1 MEIKRNNQLLKK
13 ILAIFLTILMIAT
26 TIPLNVFAASSNM
39 NLGEKDNNATI
50 SVKKETH
57 YGHELHTT
65 TVGGETYPLFC
76 IEYGKTS
83 PSSSSLGTKGKPSDS
98 KVLSAAQWIFAGYY
112 MEHGNDIDWLDM
124 AYCQKKVWAVMGSNT
139 SWSFSD
145 TGYNNWI
152 KQAEQNMKNIEKKPS
167 FNGTNVGTIKAG
179 EKLTI
184 TDTNGV
190 LKDYPEFTNKDTSG
204 VTISHSNNSNNIV
217 ITVDKTCTNTNFS
230 IPQNKYR
237 KTMTGN
243 GNDCLLYNP
252 KEGGTQKLL
261 YSAYYDPVGFDIHG
275 NVQPL
280 GNLQLKKTS
289 EDGKVSGINFTVTG
303 PNGFNRTI
311 ATDGNGEWKIE
322 GINPGTYTVTEESIN
337 KYVPQNSQTV
347 TVEGG
352 NKTATVTFSNV
363 LKRGSLSVIK
373 DCEDNLKSGLQFHLT
388 GTSLSGIPVDEYA
401 TTDSNGVATF
411 SNILIGSN
419 YTIQEVNTPIKYVV
433 PANQT
438 GDIEWNSVTNKYF
451 TNKLKKFRVSVNKQ
465 DIEKTHSQ
473 GDAKLGGAIYGLYHG
488 DTLVAQYTTQ
498 NDGTFTTDYFVCDTN
513 WTLKEIQPSEGYL
526 LDKTVYQVG
535 ADPQLYTVEY
545 NWTSNTVKEQVKK
558 GKVSIIKHTDDGSTK
573 IETPEKGAEF
583 QLYLKSSGSFVNADP
598 DERDTIICDEDG
610 FASSKLLPYG
620 VYTVHQTKGWDGREK
635 ITDFDVFI
643 QSDNVT
649 YKFLINNANFSSY
662 LKVVKLD
669 KETNKQI
676 PYAGA
681 AFEIYDADGH
691 RISMKYTYPQVTTIH
706 TFYTNSE
713 GYLITPEKLEY
724 GDYKLVEVQAPY
736 GYVLDS
742 TPIAFSINQENSST
756 DTGVTVVKVKAKD
769 IAQKGVIEITKTG
782 EVFSSVNSSM
792 NEKLNLNTYMP
803 IYEKGNLKDAVYEIY
818 AAEDITTTDGTVR
831 AEKGELVDTITTG
844 DKGIAKSKE
853 LYLGKYTIIEKT
865 APLKF
870 VLNKDKHNVELTY
883 AGQNIKVTSTALSVY
898 NERQKVSVS
907 LSKTMEQDEIYGI
920 GNNNE
925 IKSVQFGIFA
935 DEDVK
940 AADGTIIPKD
950 SLVTFANCD
959 ENGKITFDCDLPIGY
974 KWYAK
979 EIATDEHYIL
989 SNKHYQFN
997 TNYAGQDTKV
1007 IKINVSGNEKI
1018 NNTLK
1023 RGKVEGIK
1031 INKDND
1037 KLEGAIIGIFKVGTT
1052 EFSEKNAIATTKTDK
1067 DGAFSFSNIPYGEWI
1082 VKEVVAPTGYVVDA
1096 TQHHIHI
1103 SDDGVVINITMT
1115 DKQVQISKTDITG
1128 EKEVVG
1134 AELTITDESGNVVD
1148 SWTSTDTVH
1157 YANGLVEGQKYTLT
1171 EKTAPL
1177 GYAVAT
1183 SVEFVVSTDKVTQQV
1198 TMVDKQVLIS
1208 KTDVTSGQEL
1218 AGAELTITDERG
1230 NVIDSWTSTDT
1241 AHYANGL
1248 VEGQKYT
1255 LTEKTAPYGYEVANS
1270 IVFVVTN
1277 DKATQTVV
1285 MNDSPI
1291 LSSVLVNKVD
1301 SITGENIISKKF
1313 EFTLYSDVECK
1324 NEIVTVNA
1332 NTDDGT
1338 ALFSDL
1344 RYGTYYIKETKA
1356 PKGYMLSDEV
1366 VKIEINDKGVFANGE
1381 KLTEEN
1387 DVYSIVYQNSLL
1399 PSVFT
1404 GDTKSILMY
1413 LTMAAI
1419 AVVFIAI
1426 MIIIKKKYKG

>member
-1 MEIKRNNQLLKK
+1 MLNSTKIKIKK
-13 ILAIFLTILMIAT
+13 VFTILLSFIMIICSMPIIT
-26 TIPLNVFAASSNM
+26 NAA
-39 NLGEKDNNATI
+39 EIT
-50 SVKKETH
+50 KENSKEITVSKWTA
-57 YGHELHTT
+57 YGHEIHKGKNADGNTF
-65 TVGGETYPLFC
+65 PLFC
-76 IEYGKTS
+76 IEHGTTS
-83 PSSSSLGTKGKPSDS
+83 PSSSYAYGTRKMMSEKAQT
-98 KVLSAAQWIFAGYY
+98 AAKWVYAGY
-112 MEHGNDIDWLDM
+112 MSEHGNSINDLDM
-124 AYCQKKVWAVMGSNT
+124 AYCQKKVWEIMGSST
-139 SWSFSD
+139 SWTFSD
-145 TGYNNWI
+145 TGYKAWC
-152 KQAEQNMKNIEKKPS
+152 KKAEEKMNALNVKPS
-167 FNGTNVGTIKAG
+167 FDGSNVGTIKAG
-179 EKLTI
+179 ESKVLSDTNKVLNEYPAFDYSTCNGKVHIVHSKNKNELTI
-184 TDTNGV
+184 
-190 LKDYPEFTNKDTSG
+190 S
-204 VTISHSNNSNNIV
+204 
-217 ITVDKTCTNTNFS
+217 VDKTCTNTSFKLPVN
-230 IPQNKYR
+230 NYYKNG
-237 KTMTGN
+237 TG
-243 GNDCLLYNP
+243 DDEDAILYYPYGSANY
-252 KEGGTQKLL
+252 QKLI
-261 YSAYYDPVGFDIHG
+261 YSNYYDPVSMALDG
-275 NVQPL
+275 NIQL
-280 GNLQLKKTS
+280 IGNLQLKKTS
-289 EDGKVSGINFTVTG
+289 EDGQVGGINFTVTG
-303 PNGFNRTI
+303 ANGFNRTI
-311 ATDGNGEWKIE
+311 ATDSNGEWKIE

-363 LKRGSLSVIK
+363 LK
-373 DCEDNLKSGLQFHLT
+373 
-388 GTSLSGIPVDEYA
+388 
-401 TTDSNGVATF
+401 
-411 SNILIGSN
+411 
-419 YTIQEVNTPIKYVV
+419 
-433 PANQT
+433 
-438 GDIEWNSVTNKYF
+438 
-451 TNKLKKFRVSVNKQ
+451 KFRVSVNKQ
-465 DIEKTHSQ
+465 DIEKTHPQ

-513 WTLKEIQPSEGYL
+513 WNLKEIQPSEGYL
-526 LDKTVYQVG
+526 LDETVYQVG

-742 TPIAFSINQENSST
+742 TPIAFSINQESSST

-769 IAQKGVIEITKTG
+769 IAQKGIIEITKTG
-782 EVFSSVNSSM
+782 EVFSSVNSST
-792 NEKLNLNTYMP
+792 NEKLNFNTYMP
-803 IYEKGNLKDAVYEIY
+803 IYENGNLKDAVYEIY
-818 AAEDITTTDGTVR
+818 AAEDITTPDGTVR
-831 AEKGELVDTITTG
+831 AENGELVDTITTG

-853 LYLGKYTIIEKT
+853 LYLGKYTIVEKT

-907 LSKTMEQDEIYGI
+907 LNKAMEQDETYGI
-920 GNNNE
+920 GNNKE
-925 IKSVQFGIFA
+925 ITSVQFGIFA
-935 DEDVK
+935 DEGVK
-940 AADGTIIPKD
+940 AADGTSIPKD

-959 ENGKITFDCDLPIGY
+959 ENGKLTFDCDLPIGY

-997 TNYAGQDTKV
+997 TDYAGQNTKV
-1007 IKINVSGNEKI
+1007 IAIDVNGNEKI
-1018 NNTLK
+1018 ENTLK
-1023 RGKVEGIK
+1023 RGKVEGVK
-1031 INKDND
+1031 TNKDND
-1037 KLEGAIIGIFKVGTT
+1037 KLEGATIGIFKIDTT
-1052 EFSEKNAIATTKTDK
+1052 EFTEKTAIVTTKTDK
-1067 DGAFSFSNIPYGEWI
+1067 DGTFSFNNIPYGEWV
-1082 VKEVVAPTGYVVDA
+1082 VKEIAAPAGYAVDA
-1096 TQHHIHI
+1096 TQHHIYI
-1103 SDDGVVINITMT
+1103 SDDGVVINVTMV

-1134 AELTITDESGNVVD
+1134 AELIITDES
-1148 SWTSTDTVH
+1148 
-1157 YANGLVEGQKYTLT
+1157 
-1171 EKTAPL
+1171 
-1177 GYAVAT
+1177 
-1183 SVEFVVSTDKVTQQV
+1183 
-1198 TMVDKQVLIS
+1198 
-1208 KTDVTSGQEL
+1208 
-1218 AGAELTITDERG
+1218 G

-1248 VEGQKYT
+1248 VEGHKYT
-1255 LTEKTAPYGYEVANS
+1255 LTEKTAPYGYEIANS
-1270 IVFVVTN
+1270 IVFVVTS
-1277 DKATQTVV
+1277 DKAIQKVV

-1301 SITGENIISKKF
+1301 SVTGENIISRKF
-1313 EFTLYSDVECK
+1313 EFTLYSDPECK
-1324 NEIVTVNA
+1324 NEIITVNA

-1356 PKGYMLSDEV
+1356 PKGYMLSNEV
-1366 VKIEINDKGVFANGE
+1366 VKIEINDKGVFANGKE
-1381 KLTEEN
+1381 LTEEN
-1387 DVYSIVYQNSLL
+1387 EVYSIVYQNSLL

-1404 GDTKSILMY
+1404 GDSKSVLMY

>member
-1 MEIKRNNQLLKK
+1 MVMKKSNQLKKK
-13 ILAIFLTILMIAT
+13 ILAIFLTVLMIAT
-26 TIPLNVFAASSNM
+26 TIPLNVFAASNM
-39 NLGEKDNNATI
+39 NLGEKDNNSTI
-50 SVKKETH
+50 DVKKETH
-57 YGHELHTT
+57 YGHELHYTP
-65 TVGGETYPLFC
+65 VGGTNYPLFC

-83 PSSSSLGTKGKPSDS
+83 PSKSSLGSKGKPSDS
-98 KVLSAAQWIFAGYY
+98 KVLSAAKWIFAGYY

-152 KQAEQNMKNIEKKPS
+152 KQAEQNMKNIEKYPS
-167 FNGTNVGTIKAG
+167 FNGDTNETIKAG
-179 EKLTI
+179 DSKTY

-190 LKDYPEFTNKDTSG
+190 FKDYPAFTKNDNG
-204 VTISHSNNSNNIV
+204 VKIVHTENSNDITITIS
-217 ITVDKTCTNTNFS
+217 KTCTKSTFRINS
-230 IPQNKYR
+230 DEYHKQL
-237 KTMTGN
+237 TGN
-243 GNDCLLYNP
+243 ENDCLLYNP

-261 YSAYYDPVGFDIHG
+261 YSAYYDPISFTITGKI
-275 NVQPL
+275 QPI

-289 EDGKVSGINFTVTG
+289 EDGQVSGINFTVTG
-303 PNGFNRTI
+303 ANGFNRTI
-311 ATDGNGEWKIE
+311 ATDSNGEWKIE

-352 NKTATVTFSNV
+352 NKTATVTFS
-363 LKRGSLSVIK
+363 
-373 DCEDNLKSGLQFHLT
+373 
-388 GTSLSGIPVDEYA
+388 
-401 TTDSNGVATF
+401 
-411 SNILIGSN
+411 
-419 YTIQEVNTPIKYVV
+419 
-433 PANQT
+433 
-438 GDIEWNSVTNKYF
+438 
-451 TNKLKKFRVSVNKQ
+451 NKLKKFRVSVNKQ

-498 NDGTFTTDYFVCDTN
+498 NDGTFNTDYFVCDTN

-526 LDKTVYQVG
+526 LDETVYPVG

-681 AFEIYDADGH
+681 AFEIYDANGH

-883 AGQNIKVTSTALSVY
+883 AGQNVKVTSTALSVY

-925 IKSVQFGIFA
+925 IKSVQFGVFA

-950 SLVTFANCD
+950 SLVTFVNCD

-997 TNYAGQDTKV
+997 TNYSGQETKV
-1007 IKINVSGNEKI
+1007 IKIDISGNEKI

-1031 INKDND
+1031 INKNND

-1052 EFSEKNAIATTKTDK
+1052 EFSEKNAIVTTKTDK

-1218 AGAELTITDERG
+1218 AGAELTITDESG

-1277 DKATQTVV
+1277 DKAIQTVV

-1301 SITGENIISKKF
+1301 SVTGENIISRKF
-1313 EFTLYSDVECK
+1313 EFTLYSDPECK
-1324 NEIVTVNA
+1324 NEIITVNA

-1404 GDTKSILMY
+1404 GDSKSVLMY

>member
-1 MEIKRNNQLLKK
+1 MEIKRNNQLFKK

-217 ITVDKTCTNTNFS
+217 ITVDKTCTNTHFF
-230 IPQNKYR
+230 IPQKKYR

-261 YSAYYDPVGFDIHG
+261 YSAYYDPVGFYMDG
-275 NVQPL
+275 NVQPI

-289 EDGKVSGINFTVTG
+289 EDGQVGGINFTVTG
-303 PNGFNRTI
+303 ANGFNRTI
-311 ATDGNGEWKIE
+311 ATDSNGEWKIE

-363 LKRGSLSVIK
+363 LK
-373 DCEDNLKSGLQFHLT
+373 
-388 GTSLSGIPVDEYA
+388 
-401 TTDSNGVATF
+401 
-411 SNILIGSN
+411 
-419 YTIQEVNTPIKYVV
+419 
-433 PANQT
+433 
-438 GDIEWNSVTNKYF
+438 
-451 TNKLKKFRVSVNKQ
+451 KFRVSVNKQ
-465 DIEKTHSQ
+465 DIEKTHPQ

-526 LDKTVYQVG
+526 LDETVYPVG

-1037 KLEGAIIGIFKVGTT
+1037 KLEGAIIGIFKVGAT

-1103 SDDGVVINITMT
+1103 SDDGVVINIIMT

-1313 EFTLYSDVECK
+1313 EFTLYSDAECK

-1344 RYGTYYIKETKA
+1344 IYGTYYIKETKA

>member
-1 MEIKRNNQLLKK
+1 MVMKKSNQLKKK
-13 ILAIFLTILMIAT
+13 ILAIFLTVLMIAT
-26 TIPLNVFAASSNM
+26 TIPLNVFAASNM
-39 NLGEKDNNATI
+39 NLGEKDNNSTI
-50 SVKKETH
+50 DVKKETH
-57 YGHELHTT
+57 YGHELHYTP
-65 TVGGETYPLFC
+65 VGGTNYPLFC

-83 PSSSSLGTKGKPSDS
+83 PSKSSLGSKGKPSDS
-98 KVLSAAQWIFAGYY
+98 KVLSAAKWIFAGYY

-152 KQAEQNMKNIEKKPS
+152 KQAEQNMKNIEKYPS
-167 FNGTNVGTIKAG
+167 FNGDTNETIKAG
-179 EKLTI
+179 DSKTY

-190 LKDYPEFTNKDTSG
+190 FKDYPAFTKNDNG
-204 VTISHSNNSNNIV
+204 VKIVHTENSNDITITIS
-217 ITVDKTCTNTNFS
+217 KTCTKSTFRINS
-230 IPQNKYR
+230 GEYHKQL
-237 KTMTGN
+237 TGN
-243 GNDCLLYNP
+243 ENDCLLYNP

-261 YSAYYDPVGFDIHG
+261 YSAYYDPISFTITGKI
-275 NVQPL
+275 QPI

-289 EDGKVSGINFTVTG
+289 EDGQVSGINFTVTG
-303 PNGFNRTI
+303 ANGFNRTI
-311 ATDGNGEWKIE
+311 ATDSNGEWKIE

-352 NKTATVTFSNV
+352 NKTATVTFS
-363 LKRGSLSVIK
+363 
-373 DCEDNLKSGLQFHLT
+373 
-388 GTSLSGIPVDEYA
+388 
-401 TTDSNGVATF
+401 
-411 SNILIGSN
+411 
-419 YTIQEVNTPIKYVV
+419 
-433 PANQT
+433 
-438 GDIEWNSVTNKYF
+438 
-451 TNKLKKFRVSVNKQ
+451 NKLKKFRVSVNKQ

-498 NDGTFTTDYFVCDTN
+498 NDGTFNTDYFVCDTN

-526 LDKTVYQVG
+526 LDETVYPVG

-620 VYTVHQTKGWDGREK
+620 VYTVHQTKGWDGIEK

-681 AFEIYDADGH
+681 AFEIYDANGH

-883 AGQNIKVTSTALSVY
+883 AGQNVKVTSTALSVY

-925 IKSVQFGIFA
+925 IKSVQFGVFA

-950 SLVTFANCD
+950 SLVTFVNCD

-997 TNYAGQDTKV
+997 TNYSGQETKV
-1007 IKINVSGNEKI
+1007 IKIDISGNEKI

-1031 INKDND
+1031 INKNND

-1052 EFSEKNAIATTKTDK
+1052 EFSEKNAIVTTKTDK

-1218 AGAELTITDERG
+1218 AGAELTITDESG

-1277 DKATQTVV
+1277 DKAIQTVV

-1301 SITGENIISKKF
+1301 SVTGENIISRKF
-1313 EFTLYSDVECK
+1313 EFTLYSDPECK
-1324 NEIVTVNA
+1324 NEIITVNA

-1404 GDTKSILMY
+1404 GDSKSVLMY

>member
-1 MEIKRNNQLLKK
+1 MLNSTKIKIKK
-13 ILAIFLTILMIAT
+13 VFTILLSFIMIICSMPIIT
-26 TIPLNVFAASSNM
+26 NAA
-39 NLGEKDNNATI
+39 EIT
-50 SVKKETH
+50 KENSKEITVSKWTA
-57 YGHELHTT
+57 YGHEIHKGKNADGNTF
-65 TVGGETYPLFC
+65 PLFC
-76 IEYGKTS
+76 IEHGTTS
-83 PSSSSLGTKGKPSDS
+83 PSSSYAYGTRKMMSEKAQT
-98 KVLSAAQWIFAGYY
+98 AAKWVYAGY
-112 MEHGNDIDWLDM
+112 MSEHGNSINDLDM
-124 AYCQKKVWAVMGSNT
+124 AYCQKKVWEIMGSST
-139 SWSFSD
+139 SWTFSD
-145 TGYNNWI
+145 TGYKAWC
-152 KQAEQNMKNIEKKPS
+152 KKAEEKMNALNVKPS
-167 FNGTNVGTIKAG
+167 FDGSNVGTIKAG
-179 EKLTI
+179 ESKVLSDTNKVLNEYPAFDYSTCNGKVHIVHSKNKNELTI
-184 TDTNGV
+184 
-190 LKDYPEFTNKDTSG
+190 S
-204 VTISHSNNSNNIV
+204 
-217 ITVDKTCTNTNFS
+217 VDKTCTNTSFKLPVN
-230 IPQNKYR
+230 NYYKNG
-237 KTMTGN
+237 TG
-243 GNDCLLYNP
+243 DDEDAILYYPYGSANY
-252 KEGGTQKLL
+252 QKLI
-261 YSAYYDPVGFDIHG
+261 YSNYYDPVSMALDG
-275 NVQPL
+275 NIQL
-280 GNLQLKKTS
+280 IGNLQLKKTS
-289 EDGKVSGINFTVTG
+289 EDGQVGGINFTVTG
-303 PNGFNRTI
+303 ANGFNRTI
-311 ATDGNGEWKIE
+311 ATDSNGEWKIE

-363 LKRGSLSVIK
+363 LK
-373 DCEDNLKSGLQFHLT
+373 
-388 GTSLSGIPVDEYA
+388 
-401 TTDSNGVATF
+401 
-411 SNILIGSN
+411 
-419 YTIQEVNTPIKYVV
+419 
-433 PANQT
+433 
-438 GDIEWNSVTNKYF
+438 
-451 TNKLKKFRVSVNKQ
+451 KFRVSVNKQ
-465 DIEKTHSQ
+465 DIEKTHPQ

-513 WTLKEIQPSEGYL
+513 WNLKEIQPSEGYL
-526 LDKTVYQVG
+526 LDETVYQVG

-742 TPIAFSINQENSST
+742 TPIAFSINQESSST

-769 IAQKGVIEITKTG
+769 IAQKGIIEITKTG
-782 EVFSSVNSSM
+782 EVFSSVNSST
-792 NEKLNLNTYMP
+792 NEKLNFNTYMP
-803 IYEKGNLKDAVYEIY
+803 IYENGNLKDAVYEIY
-818 AAEDITTTDGTVR
+818 AAEDITTPDGTVR
-831 AEKGELVDTITTG
+831 AENGELVDTITTG

-853 LYLGKYTIIEKT
+853 LYLGKYTIVEKT

-907 LSKTMEQDEIYGI
+907 LNKAMEQDETYGI
-920 GNNNE
+920 GNNKE
-925 IKSVQFGIFA
+925 ITSVQFGIFA
-935 DEDVK
+935 DEGVK
-940 AADGTIIPKD
+940 AADGTSIPKD

-959 ENGKITFDCDLPIGY
+959 ENGKLTFDCDLPIGY

-997 TNYAGQDTKV
+997 TDYAGQNTKV
-1007 IKINVSGNEKI
+1007 IAIDVNGNEKI
-1018 NNTLK
+1018 ENTLK
-1023 RGKVEGIK
+1023 RGKVEGVK
-1031 INKDND
+1031 TNKDND
-1037 KLEGAIIGIFKVGTT
+1037 KLEGATIGIFKIDTT
-1052 EFSEKNAIATTKTDK
+1052 EFTEKTAIVTTKTDK
-1067 DGAFSFSNIPYGEWI
+1067 DGAFSFNNIPYGEWV
-1082 VKEVVAPTGYVVDA
+1082 VKEIAAPAGYAVDA
-1096 TQHHIHI
+1096 TQHHIYI
-1103 SDDGVVINITMT
+1103 SDDGVVINVTMV

-1134 AELTITDESGNVVD
+1134 AELTITDESGNV
-1148 SWTSTDTVH
+1148 
-1157 YANGLVEGQKYTLT
+1157 
-1171 EKTAPL
+1171 
-1177 GYAVAT
+1177 
-1183 SVEFVVSTDKVTQQV
+1183 
-1198 TMVDKQVLIS
+1198 
-1208 KTDVTSGQEL
+1208 
-1218 AGAELTITDERG
+1218 
-1230 NVIDSWTSTDT
+1230 IDSWTSTDT

-1248 VEGQKYT
+1248 IEGHKYT
-1255 LTEKTAPYGYEVANS
+1255 LTEKTAPYGYEIANS
-1270 IVFVVTN
+1270 IVFVVTS
-1277 DKATQTVV
+1277 DKAIQKVV

-1301 SITGENIISKKF
+1301 SVTGENIISRKF
-1313 EFTLYSDVECK
+1313 EFTLYSDPECK
-1324 NEIVTVNA
+1324 NEIITVNA

-1356 PKGYMLSDEV
+1356 PKGYMLSNEV
-1366 VKIEINDKGVFANGE
+1366 VKIEINDKGVFANGKE
-1381 KLTEEN
+1381 LTEEN
-1387 DVYSIVYQNSLL
+1387 EVYSIVYQNSLL

-1404 GDTKSILMY
+1404 GDSKSVLMY

>member
-1 MEIKRNNQLLKK
+1 MEIKRNNQLFKK

-217 ITVDKTCTNTNFS
+217 ITVDKTCTNTHFV

-237 KTMTGN
+237 KTITGN

-261 YSAYYDPVGFDIHG
+261 YSAYYDPVGFYMDG
-275 NVQPL
+275 NVQPI

-289 EDGKVSGINFTVTG
+289 EDGQVGGINFTVTG
-303 PNGFNRTI
+303 ANGFNRTI
-311 ATDGNGEWKIE
+311 ATDSNGEWKIE

-363 LKRGSLSVIK
+363 LK
-373 DCEDNLKSGLQFHLT
+373 
-388 GTSLSGIPVDEYA
+388 
-401 TTDSNGVATF
+401 
-411 SNILIGSN
+411 
-419 YTIQEVNTPIKYVV
+419 
-433 PANQT
+433 
-438 GDIEWNSVTNKYF
+438 
-451 TNKLKKFRVSVNKQ
+451 KFRVSVNKQ
-465 DIEKTHSQ
+465 DIEKTHPQ

-526 LDKTVYQVG
+526 LDKTVYPVG

-598 DERDTIICDEDG
+598 DERDTIICDVDG

-1082 VKEVVAPTGYVVDA
+1082 VKEVVAPTGYAVDA

-1103 SDDGVVINITMT
+1103 SDDGVVINIIMT

-1313 EFTLYSDVECK
+1313 EFTLYSDAECK

-1344 RYGTYYIKETKA
+1344 IYGTYYIKETKA

>member
-1 MEIKRNNQLLKK
+1 MFNSSKIKIKK
-13 ILAIFLTILMIAT
+13 IFAILLSFIMIICSMPIIT
-26 TIPLNVFAASSNM
+26 NAA
-39 NLGEKDNNATI
+39 EIT
-50 SVKKETH
+50 KENSKEITVSKWMA
-57 YGHELHTT
+57 YGHEIHKGKNADGNTI
-65 TVGGETYPLFC
+65 PLFC
-76 IEYGKTS
+76 IEYGTTS
-83 PSSSSLGTKGKPSDS
+83 PSSSYAYGTRKMM
-98 KVLSAAQWIFAGYY
+98 SAKAQTAAKWVYAGY
-112 MEHGNDIDWLDM
+112 MSEHGNSINDLDM
-124 AYCQKKVWAVMGSNT
+124 AYCQKKVWEIMGSST
-139 SWSFSD
+139 SWTFSD
-145 TGYNNWI
+145 AGYKAWC
-152 KQAEQNMKNIEKKPS
+152 KKAEDKMNSLNVKPS
-167 FNGTNVGTIKAG
+167 FDGNNIGTIKAG
-179 EKLTI
+179 ESKIVSDSNKVLSDYPAFDYSTCNGNVHIIHSKNKNELTI
-184 TDTNGV
+184 SV
-190 LKDYPEFTNKDTSG
+190 NK
-204 VTISHSNNSNNIV
+204 N
-217 ITVDKTCTNTNFS
+217 CTNSSFYLPSTQYVKNG
-230 IPQNKYR
+230 
-237 KTMTGN
+237 TG
-243 GNDCLLYNP
+243 DDEDAILYYP
-252 KEGGTQKLL
+252 YGSQSYQKLI
-261 YSAYYDPVGFDIHG
+261 YSNYYDPVYMSLEG
-275 NVQPL
+275 NIQPI

-337 KYVPQNSQTV
+337 KYVPQNPQAV

-352 NKTATVTFSNV
+352 NKTATVTFS
-363 LKRGSLSVIK
+363 
-373 DCEDNLKSGLQFHLT
+373 
-388 GTSLSGIPVDEYA
+388 
-401 TTDSNGVATF
+401 
-411 SNILIGSN
+411 
-419 YTIQEVNTPIKYVV
+419 
-433 PANQT
+433 
-438 GDIEWNSVTNKYF
+438 
-451 TNKLKKFRVSVNKQ
+451 NKLKKFRVSVNKQ

-526 LDKTVYQVG
+526 LDETVYPVG

-691 RISMKYTYPQVTTIH
+691 RISMKYTYPQITTIH

-959 ENGKITFDCDLPIGY
+959 ENGKIAFDCDLPIGY

-1037 KLEGAIIGIFKVGTT
+1037 KLEGAIIGIFKVSTT

-1082 VKEVVAPTGYVVDA
+1082 VKEVAAPTGYVVDA

-1148 SWTSTDTVH
+1148 SWTSTDTAH

-1183 SVEFVVSTDKVTQQV
+1183 SVEFEVTADKVTQQV
-1198 TMVDKQVLIS
+1198 TMTDKQVMIS
-1208 KTDVTSGQEL
+1208 KIDITSGQEL
-1218 AGAELTITDERG
+1218 AGAELVITNKDG
-1230 NVIDSWTSTDT
+1230 NIVDSWTSTDT

-1248 VEGQKYT
+1248 VEGQEYT
-1255 LTEKTAPYGYEVANS
+1255 LIEKTAPYGYEIAHS
-1270 IVFVVTN
+1270 ITFTVSS
-1277 DKATQTVV
+1277 DKSVQTVV

-1313 EFTLYSDVECK
+1313 EFTLYSDAECK

-1344 RYGTYYIKETKA
+1344 IYGTYYIKETKA

>member
-1 MEIKRNNQLLKK
+1 MVMKKSNQLKKK
-13 ILAIFLTILMIAT
+13 ILAIFLTVLMIAT
-26 TIPLNVFAASSNM
+26 TIPLNVFAASNM
-39 NLGEKDNNATI
+39 NLGEKDNNSTI
-50 SVKKETH
+50 DVKKETH
-57 YGHELHTT
+57 YGHELHYTP
-65 TVGGETYPLFC
+65 VGGTNYPLFC

-83 PSSSSLGTKGKPSDS
+83 PSKSSLGSKGKPSDS
-98 KVLSAAQWIFAGYY
+98 KVLSAAKWIFAGYY

-152 KQAEQNMKNIEKKPS
+152 KQAEQNMKNIEKYPS
-167 FNGTNVGTIKAG
+167 FNGDTNETIKAG
-179 EKLTI
+179 DSKTY

-190 LKDYPEFTNKDTSG
+190 FKDYPAFTKNDNG
-204 VTISHSNNSNNIV
+204 VKIVHTENSNDITITIS
-217 ITVDKTCTNTNFS
+217 KTCTKSTFRINS
-230 IPQNKYR
+230 GEYHKQL
-237 KTMTGN
+237 TGN
-243 GNDCLLYNP
+243 ENDCLLYNP

-261 YSAYYDPVGFDIHG
+261 YSAYYDPIRFSITGKI
-275 NVQPL
+275 QPI

-289 EDGKVSGINFTVTG
+289 EDGQVSGINFTVTG
-303 PNGFNRTI
+303 ANGFNRTI
-311 ATDGNGEWKIE
+311 ATDSNGEWKIE

-352 NKTATVTFSNV
+352 NKTATVTFS
-363 LKRGSLSVIK
+363 
-373 DCEDNLKSGLQFHLT
+373 
-388 GTSLSGIPVDEYA
+388 
-401 TTDSNGVATF
+401 
-411 SNILIGSN
+411 
-419 YTIQEVNTPIKYVV
+419 
-433 PANQT
+433 
-438 GDIEWNSVTNKYF
+438 
-451 TNKLKKFRVSVNKQ
+451 NKLKKFRVSVNKQ

-498 NDGTFTTDYFVCDTN
+498 NDGTFNTDYFVCDTN

-526 LDKTVYQVG
+526 LDETVYPVG

-681 AFEIYDADGH
+681 AFEIYDANGH

-883 AGQNIKVTSTALSVY
+883 AGQNVKVTSTALSVY

-997 TNYAGQDTKV
+997 TDYAGQNTKV
-1007 IKINVSGNEKI
+1007 IEIDVNGNEKI
-1018 NNTLK
+1018 ENTLK
-1023 RGKVEGIK
+1023 RGKVEGVK

-1037 KLEGAIIGIFKVGTT
+1037 KLEGATIGIFKVDTT
-1052 EFSEKNAIATTKTDK
+1052 EFTEKTAIVTTKTDK
-1067 DGAFSFSNIPYGEWI
+1067 DGAFSFNNIPYGEWV
-1082 VKEVVAPTGYVVDA
+1082 VKEIAAPTGYAVDA
-1096 TQHHIHI
+1096 TQHHIYI
-1103 SDDGVVINITMT
+1103 SDNGVVIN
-1115 DKQVQISKTDITG
+1115 
-1128 EKEVVG
+1128 
-1134 AELTITDESGNVVD
+1134 
-1148 SWTSTDTVH
+1148 
-1157 YANGLVEGQKYTLT
+1157 
-1171 EKTAPL
+1171 
-1177 GYAVAT
+1177 
-1183 SVEFVVSTDKVTQQV
+1183 V
-1198 TMVDKQVLIS
+1198 TMIDKQVLIS
-1208 KTDVTSGQEL
+1208 KIDITSGQEL
-1218 AGAELTITDERG
+1218 AGAELTITDESG

-1313 EFTLYSDVECK
+1313 EFTLYSDAECK

-1404 GDTKSILMY
+1404 GDSKSVLMY

>member
-13 ILAIFLTILMIAT
+13 ILAIFLTVLMIAT

-39 NLGEKDNNATI
+39 NLGEKDNNSTI

-217 ITVDKTCTNTNFS
+217 ITVDKTCTNTIFS

-261 YSAYYDPVGFDIHG
+261 YSAYYDPVGFYMEG
-275 NVQPL
+275 NVQPI

-289 EDGKVSGINFTVTG
+289 EDGQVGGINFTVTG
-303 PNGFNRTI
+303 ANGFNRTI

-352 NKTATVTFSNV
+352 NKTATVTFSN
-363 LKRGSLSVIK
+363 I
-373 DCEDNLKSGLQFHLT
+373 
-388 GTSLSGIPVDEYA
+388 
-401 TTDSNGVATF
+401 
-411 SNILIGSN
+411 
-419 YTIQEVNTPIKYVV
+419 
-433 PANQT
+433 
-438 GDIEWNSVTNKYF
+438 
-451 TNKLKKFRVSVNKQ
+451 LKKFRVSVNKQ

-498 NDGTFTTDYFVCDTN
+498 NDGTFNTDYFVCDTN

-526 LDKTVYQVG
+526 LDKTVYPVG

-681 AFEIYDADGH
+681 AFEIYDANGH

-742 TPIAFSINQENSST
+742 TPIAFSINQESSST

-769 IAQKGVIEITKTG
+769 IAQKGIIEITKTG
-782 EVFSSVNSSM
+782 EVFSSVNSST
-792 NEKLNLNTYMP
+792 NEKFNFNTYMP
-803 IYEKGNLKDAVYEIY
+803 IYENGNLKDAVYEIY

-870 VLNKDKHNVELTY
+870 VLNKDKHNIELTY
-883 AGQNIKVTSTALSVY
+883 AGQNVKVTSTALSVY

-907 LSKTMEQDEIYGI
+907 LNKTMEQDEIYGI
-920 GNNNE
+920 GNNKE
-925 IKSVQFGIFA
+925 ITSVQFGIFA

-940 AADGTIIPKD
+940 AADGTSIPKD

-959 ENGKITFDCDLPIGY
+959 ENGKLTFDCDLPIGY

-997 TNYAGQDTKV
+997 TDYAGQNTKV
-1007 IKINVSGNEKI
+1007 IEIDVNGNEKI
-1018 NNTLK
+1018 ENTLK
-1023 RGKVEGIK
+1023 RGKVEGVK

-1052 EFSEKNAIATTKTDK
+1052 EFSEKNAIVTTKTDK

-1115 DKQVQISKTDITG
+1115 
-1128 EKEVVG
+1128 
-1134 AELTITDESGNVVD
+1134 
-1148 SWTSTDTVH
+1148 
-1157 YANGLVEGQKYTLT
+1157 
-1171 EKTAPL
+1171 
-1177 GYAVAT
+1177 
-1183 SVEFVVSTDKVTQQV
+1183 
-1198 TMVDKQVLIS
+1198 DKQVLIS

-1270 IVFVVTN
+1270 IVFLVTN

-1313 EFTLYSDVECK
+1313 EFTLYSDAECK
-1324 NEIVTVNA
+1324 NKIVTVNA

-1404 GDTKSILMY
+1404 GDSKSILMY

>member
-1 MEIKRNNQLLKK
+1 MFNSSKIKIKK
-13 ILAIFLTILMIAT
+13 IFAILLSFIMIICSMPIIT
-26 TIPLNVFAASSNM
+26 NAA
-39 NLGEKDNNATI
+39 EIT
-50 SVKKETH
+50 KENSKEITVSKWMA
-57 YGHELHTT
+57 YGHEIHKGKNADGNTI
-65 TVGGETYPLFC
+65 PLFC
-76 IEYGKTS
+76 IEYGTTS
-83 PSSSSLGTKGKPSDS
+83 PSSSYAYGTRKMM
-98 KVLSAAQWIFAGYY
+98 SAKAQTAAKWVYAGY
-112 MEHGNDIDWLDM
+112 MSEHGNSINDLDM
-124 AYCQKKVWAVMGSNT
+124 AYCQKKVWEIMGSST
-139 SWSFSD
+139 SWTFSD
-145 TGYNNWI
+145 AGYKAWC
-152 KQAEQNMKNIEKKPS
+152 KKAEDKMNSLNVKPS
-167 FNGTNVGTIKAG
+167 FDGNNIGTIKAG
-179 EKLTI
+179 ESKIVSDSNKVLSDYPAFDYSTCNGNVHIIHSKNKNELTI
-184 TDTNGV
+184 SV
-190 LKDYPEFTNKDTSG
+190 NK
-204 VTISHSNNSNNIV
+204 N
-217 ITVDKTCTNTNFS
+217 CTNSSFYLPSTQYVKNG
-230 IPQNKYR
+230 
-237 KTMTGN
+237 TG
-243 GNDCLLYNP
+243 DDEDAILYYP
-252 KEGGTQKLL
+252 YGSQSYQKLI
-261 YSAYYDPVGFDIHG
+261 YSNYYDPVYMSLEG
-275 NVQPL
+275 NIQPI

-337 KYVPQNSQTV
+337 KYVPQNPQAV

-352 NKTATVTFSNV
+352 NKTATVTFS
-363 LKRGSLSVIK
+363 
-373 DCEDNLKSGLQFHLT
+373 
-388 GTSLSGIPVDEYA
+388 
-401 TTDSNGVATF
+401 
-411 SNILIGSN
+411 
-419 YTIQEVNTPIKYVV
+419 
-433 PANQT
+433 
-438 GDIEWNSVTNKYF
+438 
-451 TNKLKKFRVSVNKQ
+451 NKLKKFRVSVNKQ

-526 LDKTVYQVG
+526 LDETVYPVG

-691 RISMKYTYPQVTTIH
+691 RISMKYTYPQITTIH

-959 ENGKITFDCDLPIGY
+959 ENGKIAFDCDLPIGY

-1037 KLEGAIIGIFKVGTT
+1037 KLEGAIIGIFKVSTT

-1082 VKEVVAPTGYVVDA
+1082 VKEVAAPTGYVVDA

-1148 SWTSTDTVH
+1148 SWTSTDTAH

-1183 SVEFVVSTDKVTQQV
+1183 SVEFEVTADKVTQQV
-1198 TMVDKQVLIS
+1198 TMTDKQVMIS
-1208 KTDVTSGQEL
+1208 KIDITSGQEL
-1218 AGAELTITDERG
+1218 AGAELVITNKDG
-1230 NVIDSWTSTDT
+1230 NIVDSWTSTDT

-1248 VEGQKYT
+1248 VEGQEYT
-1255 LTEKTAPYGYEVANS
+1255 LIEKTAPYGYEIAHS
-1270 IVFVVTN
+1270 ITFTVSS
-1277 DKATQTVV
+1277 DKSVQTVV

-1301 SITGENIISKKF
+1301 SITGENIISRKF
-1313 EFTLYSDVECK
+1313 EFTLYSDAECK

-1366 VKIEINDKGVFANGE
+1366 VKIEINDEGVFANGE

>member
-1 MEIKRNNQLLKK
+1 MLNSTKIKIKK
-13 ILAIFLTILMIAT
+13 VFTILLSFIMIICSMPIIT
-26 TIPLNVFAASSNM
+26 NAA
-39 NLGEKDNNATI
+39 EIT
-50 SVKKETH
+50 KENSKEITVSKWTA
-57 YGHELHTT
+57 YGHEIHKGKNADGNTF
-65 TVGGETYPLFC
+65 PLFC
-76 IEYGKTS
+76 IEHGTTS
-83 PSSSSLGTKGKPSDS
+83 PSSSYAYGTRKMMSEKAQT
-98 KVLSAAQWIFAGYY
+98 AAKWVYAGY
-112 MEHGNDIDWLDM
+112 MSEHGNSINDLDM
-124 AYCQKKVWAVMGSNT
+124 AYCQKKVWEIMGSST
-139 SWSFSD
+139 SWTFSD
-145 TGYNNWI
+145 TGYKAWC
-152 KQAEQNMKNIEKKPS
+152 KKAEEKMNALNVKPS
-167 FNGTNVGTIKAG
+167 FDGSNVGTIKAG
-179 EKLTI
+179 ESKVLSDTNKVLNEYPAFDYSTCNGKVHIVHSKNKNELTI
-184 TDTNGV
+184 
-190 LKDYPEFTNKDTSG
+190 S
-204 VTISHSNNSNNIV
+204 
-217 ITVDKTCTNTNFS
+217 VDKTCTNTSFKLPVN
-230 IPQNKYR
+230 NYYKNG
-237 KTMTGN
+237 TG
-243 GNDCLLYNP
+243 DDEDAILYYPYGSANY
-252 KEGGTQKLL
+252 QKLI
-261 YSAYYDPVGFDIHG
+261 YSNYYDPVSMALDG
-275 NVQPL
+275 NIQL
-280 GNLQLKKTS
+280 IGNLQLKKTS
-289 EDGKVSGINFTVTG
+289 EDGQVGGINFTVTG
-303 PNGFNRTI
+303 ANGFNRTI
-311 ATDGNGEWKIE
+311 ATDSNGEWKIE

-363 LKRGSLSVIK
+363 LK
-373 DCEDNLKSGLQFHLT
+373 
-388 GTSLSGIPVDEYA
+388 
-401 TTDSNGVATF
+401 
-411 SNILIGSN
+411 
-419 YTIQEVNTPIKYVV
+419 
-433 PANQT
+433 
-438 GDIEWNSVTNKYF
+438 
-451 TNKLKKFRVSVNKQ
+451 KFRVSVNKQ
-465 DIEKTHSQ
+465 DIEKTHPQ

-513 WTLKEIQPSEGYL
+513 WNLKEIQPSEGYL
-526 LDKTVYQVG
+526 LDETVYQVG

-742 TPIAFSINQENSST
+742 TPIAFSINQESSST

-769 IAQKGVIEITKTG
+769 IAQKGIIEITKTG
-782 EVFSSVNSSM
+782 EVFSSVNSST
-792 NEKLNLNTYMP
+792 NEKLNFNTYMP
-803 IYEKGNLKDAVYEIY
+803 IYENGNLKDAVYEIY
-818 AAEDITTTDGTVR
+818 AAEDITTPDGTVR
-831 AEKGELVDTITTG
+831 AENGELVDTITTG

-853 LYLGKYTIIEKT
+853 LYLGKYTIVEKT

-907 LSKTMEQDEIYGI
+907 LNKAMEQDETYGI
-920 GNNNE
+920 GNNKE
-925 IKSVQFGIFA
+925 ITSVQFGIFA
-935 DEDVK
+935 DEGVK
-940 AADGTIIPKD
+940 AADGTSIPKD

-959 ENGKITFDCDLPIGY
+959 ENGKLTFDCDLPIGY

-997 TNYAGQDTKV
+997 TDYAGQNTKV
-1007 IKINVSGNEKI
+1007 IAIDVNGNEKI
-1018 NNTLK
+1018 ENTLK
-1023 RGKVEGIK
+1023 RGKVEGVK
-1031 INKDND
+1031 TNKDND
-1037 KLEGAIIGIFKVGTT
+1037 KLEGATIGIFKIDTT
-1052 EFSEKNAIATTKTDK
+1052 EFTEKTAIVTTKTDK
-1067 DGAFSFSNIPYGEWI
+1067 DGAFSFNNIPYGEWV
-1082 VKEVVAPTGYVVDA
+1082 VKEIAAPAGYAVDA
-1096 TQHHIHI
+1096 TQHHIYI
-1103 SDDGVVINITMT
+1103 SDDGVVINVTMV

-1134 AELTITDESGNVVD
+1134 AELIITDES
-1148 SWTSTDTVH
+1148 
-1157 YANGLVEGQKYTLT
+1157 
-1171 EKTAPL
+1171 
-1177 GYAVAT
+1177 
-1183 SVEFVVSTDKVTQQV
+1183 
-1198 TMVDKQVLIS
+1198 
-1208 KTDVTSGQEL
+1208 
-1218 AGAELTITDERG
+1218 G

-1248 VEGQKYT
+1248 VEGHKYT
-1255 LTEKTAPYGYEVANS
+1255 LTEKTAPYGYEIANS
-1270 IVFVVTN
+1270 IVFVVTS
-1277 DKATQTVV
+1277 DKAIQKVV

-1301 SITGENIISKKF
+1301 SVTGENIISRKF
-1313 EFTLYSDVECK
+1313 EFTLYSDPECK
-1324 NEIVTVNA
+1324 NEIITVNA

-1356 PKGYMLSDEV
+1356 PKGYMLSNEV
-1366 VKIEINDKGVFANGE
+1366 VKIEINDKGVFANGKE
-1381 KLTEEN
+1381 LTEEN
-1387 DVYSIVYQNSLL
+1387 EVYSIVYQNSLL

-1404 GDTKSILMY
+1404 GDSKSVLMY

>member
-1 MEIKRNNQLLKK
+1 MLNSTKIKIKK
-13 ILAIFLTILMIAT
+13 VFTILLSFIMIICSMPIIT
-26 TIPLNVFAASSNM
+26 NAA
-39 NLGEKDNNATI
+39 EIT
-50 SVKKETH
+50 KENSKEITVSKWTA
-57 YGHELHTT
+57 YGHEIHKGKNADGNTF
-65 TVGGETYPLFC
+65 PLFC
-76 IEYGKTS
+76 IEHGTTP
-83 PSSSSLGTKGKPSDS
+83 PSSSYAYGTRKMMSEKAQT
-98 KVLSAAQWIFAGYY
+98 AAKWVYAGY
-112 MEHGNDIDWLDM
+112 MSEHGNSINDLDM
-124 AYCQKKVWAVMGSNT
+124 AYCQKKVWEIMGSST
-139 SWSFSD
+139 SWTFSD
-145 TGYNNWI
+145 TGYKAWC
-152 KQAEQNMKNIEKKPS
+152 KKAEEKMNALNVKPS
-167 FNGTNVGTIKAG
+167 FNGSNVGTIKAG
-179 EKLTI
+179 ESKVLSDTNKVLNEYPAFDYSTCNGKVHIVHSKNKNELTI
-184 TDTNGV
+184 
-190 LKDYPEFTNKDTSG
+190 S
-204 VTISHSNNSNNIV
+204 
-217 ITVDKTCTNTNFS
+217 VDKTCTNTSFKLPVN
-230 IPQNKYR
+230 NYYKNG
-237 KTMTGN
+237 TG
-243 GNDCLLYNP
+243 DDEDAILYYPYGSANY
-252 KEGGTQKLL
+252 QKLI
-261 YSAYYDPVGFDIHG
+261 YSNYYDPVSMALDG
-275 NVQPL
+275 NIQL
-280 GNLQLKKTS
+280 IGNLQLKKTS
-289 EDGKVSGINFTVTG
+289 EDGQVGGINFTVTG
-303 PNGFNRTI
+303 ANGFNRTI
-311 ATDGNGEWKIE
+311 ATDSNGEWKIE

-363 LKRGSLSVIK
+363 LK
-373 DCEDNLKSGLQFHLT
+373 
-388 GTSLSGIPVDEYA
+388 
-401 TTDSNGVATF
+401 
-411 SNILIGSN
+411 
-419 YTIQEVNTPIKYVV
+419 
-433 PANQT
+433 
-438 GDIEWNSVTNKYF
+438 
-451 TNKLKKFRVSVNKQ
+451 KFRVSVNKQ
-465 DIEKTHSQ
+465 DIEKTHPQ

-513 WTLKEIQPSEGYL
+513 WNLKEIQPSEGYL
-526 LDKTVYQVG
+526 LDETVYQVG

-742 TPIAFSINQENSST
+742 TPIAFSINQESSST

-769 IAQKGVIEITKTG
+769 IAQKGIIEITKTG
-782 EVFSSVNSSM
+782 EVFSSVNSST
-792 NEKLNLNTYMP
+792 NEKLNFNTYMP
-803 IYEKGNLKDAVYEIY
+803 IYENGNLKDAVYEIY
-818 AAEDITTTDGTVR
+818 AAEDITTPDGTVR
-831 AEKGELVDTITTG
+831 AENGELVDTITTG

-853 LYLGKYTIIEKT
+853 LYLGKYTIVEKT

-907 LSKTMEQDEIYGI
+907 LNKAMEQDETYGI
-920 GNNNE
+920 GNNKE
-925 IKSVQFGIFA
+925 ITSVQFGIFA
-935 DEDVK
+935 DEGVK
-940 AADGTIIPKD
+940 AADGTSIPKD

-959 ENGKITFDCDLPIGY
+959 ENGKLTFDCDLPIGY

-997 TNYAGQDTKV
+997 TDYAGQNTKV
-1007 IKINVSGNEKI
+1007 IAIDVNGNEKI
-1018 NNTLK
+1018 ENTLK
-1023 RGKVEGIK
+1023 RGKVEGVK
-1031 INKDND
+1031 TNKDND
-1037 KLEGAIIGIFKVGTT
+1037 KLEGATIGIFKIDTT
-1052 EFSEKNAIATTKTDK
+1052 EFTEKTAIVTTKTDK
-1067 DGAFSFSNIPYGEWI
+1067 DGAFSFNNIPYGEWV
-1082 VKEVVAPTGYVVDA
+1082 VKEIAAPAGYAVDA
-1096 TQHHIHI
+1096 TQHHIYI
-1103 SDDGVVINITMT
+1103 SDDGVVIN
-1115 DKQVQISKTDITG
+1115 
-1128 EKEVVG
+1128 
-1134 AELTITDESGNVVD
+1134 
-1148 SWTSTDTVH
+1148 
-1157 YANGLVEGQKYTLT
+1157 
-1171 EKTAPL
+1171 
-1177 GYAVAT
+1177 
-1183 SVEFVVSTDKVTQQV
+1183 V

-1218 AGAELTITDERG
+1218 AGAELTITDESG

-1248 VEGQKYT
+1248 VEGHKYT
-1255 LTEKTAPYGYEVANS
+1255 LTEKTAPYGYEIANS
-1270 IVFVVTN
+1270 IVFVVTS
-1277 DKATQTVV
+1277 DKAIQKVV

-1301 SITGENIISKKF
+1301 SVTGENIISRKF
-1313 EFTLYSDVECK
+1313 EFTLYSDPECK
-1324 NEIVTVNA
+1324 NEIITVNA

-1356 PKGYMLSDEV
+1356 PKGYMLSNEV
-1366 VKIEINDKGVFANGE
+1366 VKIEINDKGVFANGKE
-1381 KLTEEN
+1381 LTEEN
-1387 DVYSIVYQNSLL
+1387 EVYSIVYQNSLL

-1404 GDTKSILMY
+1404 GDSKSVLMY

>member
-1 MEIKRNNQLLKK
+1 MNYRKNCKEVLKK
-13 ILAIFLTILMIAT
+13 ILAFFLTVLMIVTAT
-26 TIPLNVFAASSNM
+26 PLSIFAASDM
-39 NLGEKDNNATI
+39 NLGERDNNSTI
-50 SVKKETH
+50 EVKKETH
-57 YGHELHTT
+57 YGHELHYTP
-65 TVGGETYPLFC
+65 VGGTNYPLFC

-83 PSSSSLGTKGKPSDS
+83 PSKSSLGSKGKPSDS
-98 KVLSAAQWIFAGYY
+98 KVLSAAKWIFAGYY

-152 KQAEQNMKNIEKKPS
+152 KQAEQNMENIKKKPS
-167 FNGTNVGTIKAG
+167 FNNNTIDTIKAG
-179 EKLTI
+179 NSMTI

-190 LKDYPEFTNKDTSG
+190 LKDYPAFTNNDTNG
-204 VTISHSNNSNNIV
+204 VTITHNNNSNSITISVSKSCTAKKYEIV
-217 ITVDKTCTNTNFS
+217 NNT
-230 IPQNKYR
+230 YR
-237 KTMTGN
+237 KKVTGSDKN
-243 GNDCLLYNP
+243 CLLYNP

-261 YSAYYDPVGFDIHG
+261 YSAYYDPISFAFNGTI
-275 NVQPL
+275 QPI

-289 EDGKVSGINFTVTG
+289 EDGQVGGINFTVTG

-352 NKTATVTFSNV
+352 NKTATVTFSN
-363 LKRGSLSVIK
+363 
-373 DCEDNLKSGLQFHLT
+373 
-388 GTSLSGIPVDEYA
+388 
-401 TTDSNGVATF
+401 
-411 SNILIGSN
+411 
-419 YTIQEVNTPIKYVV
+419 
-433 PANQT
+433 
-438 GDIEWNSVTNKYF
+438 
-451 TNKLKKFRVSVNKQ
+451 KLKKFRVSVNKQ

-498 NDGTFTTDYFVCDTN
+498 NDGTFNTDYFVCDTN

-526 LDKTVYQVG
+526 LDETVYSVG

-598 DERDTIICDEDG
+598 DEKDTIICDEDG

-635 ITDFDVFI
+635 IADFDVFI

-681 AFEIYDADGH
+681 AFEIYDANGH

-792 NEKLNLNTYMP
+792 NEKLSLNTYMP

-870 VLNKDKHNVELTY
+870 VLNKDKHNIELTY
-883 AGQNIKVTSTALSVY
+883 AGQNVKVTSTALSVY

-907 LSKTMEQDEIYGI
+907 LNKTMEQDKIYGI
-920 GNNNE
+920 GNNKE
-925 IKSVQFGIFA
+925 ITSVQFGIFA

-940 AADGTIIPKD
+940 AADGTSIPKN

-959 ENGKITFDCDLPIGY
+959 ENGKLTFDCDLPIGY

-997 TNYAGQDTKV
+997 TDYAGQNTKV
-1007 IKINVSGNEKI
+1007 IEIDVNGNEKI

-1031 INKDND
+1031 INKNND

-1052 EFSEKNAIATTKTDK
+1052 EFSEKNAIVTTKTDK
-1067 DGAFSFSNIPYGEWI
+1067 DGAFSFNNIPYGEWV
-1082 VKEVVAPTGYVVDA
+1082 VKEIAAPTGYAVDA
-1096 TQHHIHI
+1096 TQHHIYI
-1103 SDDGVVINITMT
+1103 SDNGVVIN
-1115 DKQVQISKTDITG
+1115 
-1128 EKEVVG
+1128 
-1134 AELTITDESGNVVD
+1134 
-1148 SWTSTDTVH
+1148 
-1157 YANGLVEGQKYTLT
+1157 
-1171 EKTAPL
+1171 
-1177 GYAVAT
+1177 
-1183 SVEFVVSTDKVTQQV
+1183 V
-1198 TMVDKQVLIS
+1198 TMIDKQVLIS

-1218 AGAELTITDERG
+1218 AGAELTITDESG

-1313 EFTLYSDVECK
+1313 EFTLYSDAECK

-1404 GDTKSILMY
+1404 GDSKSILMY

>member
-1 MEIKRNNQLLKK
+1 MKIKINNHLLKK
-13 ILAIFLTILMIAT
+13 ILAMFLIVLMIAT
-26 TIPLNVFAASSNM
+26 TIPLNVFAASNM
-39 NLGEKDNNATI
+39 NLGERDNNSTI
-50 SVKKETH
+50 DVEKETH
-57 YGHELHTT
+57 YGHELHYTP
-65 TVGGETYPLFC
+65 VGGTKYPLFC

-83 PSSSSLGTKGKPSDS
+83 PTSSSLGSKGKPSDS
-98 KVLSAAQWIFAGYY
+98 KVLSAAKWIFAGYY
-112 MEHGNDIDWLDM
+112 MEHGNSIDWLDM
-124 AYCQKKVWAVMGSNT
+124 AYCQKKVWSVTGSDT
-139 SWSFSD
+139 SWTFSD
-145 TGYNNWI
+145 SGYKNWCA
-152 KQAEQNMKNIEKKPS
+152 KAEANMKEVDKKPS
-167 FNGTNVGTIKAG
+167 FDGTKIDTIKAG
-179 EKLTI
+179 ETKNI
-184 TDTNGV
+184 SDKNGV
-190 LKDYPEFTNKDTSG
+190 LKDYPSFTNKDTKG
-204 VTISHSNNSNNIV
+204 VTISHQEGSNELV
-217 ITVDKTCTNTNFS
+217 ITIARDCTATSFRIPDSKYIKS
-230 IPQNKYR
+230 I
-237 KTMTGN
+237 TGQDS
-243 GNDCLLYNP
+243 DCLLYNP
-252 KEGGTQKLL
+252 KKGGTQKLL
-261 YSAYYDPVGFDIHG
+261 YSAYYDPISIAFNGTI
-275 NVQPL
+275 QPI
-280 GNLQLKKTS
+280 GNLQLKKIS
-289 EDGKVSGINFTVTG
+289 EDGQVGEINFTVTG
-303 PNGFNRTI
+303 ANGFNRTI
-311 ATDGNGEWKIE
+311 ATDSNGEWKIE

-363 LKRGSLSVIK
+363 LK
-373 DCEDNLKSGLQFHLT
+373 
-388 GTSLSGIPVDEYA
+388 
-401 TTDSNGVATF
+401 
-411 SNILIGSN
+411 
-419 YTIQEVNTPIKYVV
+419 
-433 PANQT
+433 
-438 GDIEWNSVTNKYF
+438 
-451 TNKLKKFRVSVNKQ
+451 KFRVSVNKQ
-465 DIEKTHSQ
+465 DIEKAHSQ

-526 LDKTVYQVG
+526 LDETVYPVG

-691 RISMKYTYPQVTTIH
+691 RISMKYTYPQVTIIH

-782 EVFSSVNSSM
+782 EVFSSVNSST
-792 NEKLNLNTYMP
+792 NEKLNFNTYMP

-818 AAEDITTTDGTVR
+818 ATEDITTTDGTVR

-853 LYLGKYTIIEKT
+853 LYLGKYTIVEKT

-907 LSKTMEQDEIYGI
+907 LNKAMEQDVAYGI
-920 GNNNE
+920 GNNKE
-925 IKSVQFGIFA
+925 ITSVQFGIFA

-940 AADGTIIPKD
+940 AADGTSIPKD

-959 ENGKITFDCDLPIGY
+959 ENGKLTFDCDLPIGY

-997 TNYAGQDTKV
+997 TDYAGENTKV
-1007 IKINVSGNEKI
+1007 IEIDVNGNEKI
-1018 NNTLK
+1018 ENTLK
-1023 RGKVEGIK
+1023 RGKVEGVK
-1031 INKDND
+1031 INKEND
-1037 KLEGAIIGIFKVGTT
+1037 KLEGATIGIFKVDTT
-1052 EFSEKNAIATTKTDK
+1052 EFTEKTAIVTTKTDK
-1067 DGAFSFSNIPYGEWI
+1067 DGAFSFNNIPYGEWV
-1082 VKEVVAPTGYVVDA
+1082 VKEIAAPTGYAVDA
-1096 TQHHIHI
+1096 TQHHIYI
-1103 SDDGVVINITMT
+1103 SDDGVVIN
-1115 DKQVQISKTDITG
+1115 
-1128 EKEVVG
+1128 
-1134 AELTITDESGNVVD
+1134 
-1148 SWTSTDTVH
+1148 
-1157 YANGLVEGQKYTLT
+1157 
-1171 EKTAPL
+1171 
-1177 GYAVAT
+1177 
-1183 SVEFVVSTDKVTQQV
+1183 V
-1198 TMVDKQVLIS
+1198 TMIDKQVLIS

-1218 AGAELTITDERG
+1218 AGAELTITDESG

-1248 VEGQKYT
+1248 VEGHKYT
-1255 LTEKTAPYGYEVANS
+1255 LTEKTAPYGYEIANS
-1270 IVFVVTN
+1270 IVFVVTS
-1277 DKATQTVV
+1277 DKAIQTVV

-1301 SITGENIISKKF
+1301 SVTGENIISRKF
-1313 EFTLYSDVECK
+1313 EFTLYSDPECK
-1324 NEIVTVNA
+1324 NEIITVNA

-1366 VKIEINDKGVFANGE
+1366 VKIEINDKGVFANGKE
-1381 KLTEEN
+1381 LTKEN
-1387 DVYSIVYQNSLL
+1387 EVYSIVYQNSLL

-1404 GDTKSILMY
+1404 GDSKSVLMY

>member
-1 MEIKRNNQLLKK
+1 MKIKINNHLFKK
-13 ILAIFLTILMIAT
+13 ILAMFLIVLMIAT
-26 TIPLNVFAASSNM
+26 TIPLNVFAASNM
-39 NLGEKDNNATI
+39 NLGERDNNSTI
-50 SVKKETH
+50 DVEKETH
-57 YGHELHTT
+57 YGHELHYTP
-65 TVGGETYPLFC
+65 VGGTNYPLFC

-83 PSSSSLGTKGKPSDS
+83 PTSSSLGSKGKPSDS
-98 KVLSAAQWIFAGYY
+98 KVLSAAKWIFAGYY
-112 MEHGNDIDWLDM
+112 MEHGNSIDWLDM
-124 AYCQKKVWAVMGSNT
+124 AYCQKKVWSVTGSDT
-139 SWSFSD
+139 SWTFSD
-145 TGYNNWI
+145 SGYKNWCA
-152 KQAEQNMKNIEKKPS
+152 KAEANMKEVDKKPS
-167 FNGTNVGTIKAG
+167 FGGTKIDTIKAG
-179 EKLTI
+179 ETKNI
-184 TDTNGV
+184 SDKNGV
-190 LKDYPEFTNKDTSG
+190 LKDYPSFTNKDTKG
-204 VTISHSNNSNNIV
+204 VTISHQEGSNELV
-217 ITVDKTCTNTNFS
+217 ITIARDCTATSFRIPDSKYIKS
-230 IPQNKYR
+230 I
-237 KTMTGN
+237 TGQDS
-243 GNDCLLYNP
+243 DCLLYNP
-252 KEGGTQKLL
+252 KKGGTQKLL
-261 YSAYYDPVGFDIHG
+261 YSAYYDPISIAFNGTI
-275 NVQPL
+275 QPI

-289 EDGKVSGINFTVTG
+289 EDGQVGGINFTVTG
-303 PNGFNRTI
+303 ANGFNRTI
-311 ATDGNGEWKIE
+311 ATDSNGEWKIE

-363 LKRGSLSVIK
+363 
-373 DCEDNLKSGLQFHLT
+373 
-388 GTSLSGIPVDEYA
+388 
-401 TTDSNGVATF
+401 
-411 SNILIGSN
+411 
-419 YTIQEVNTPIKYVV
+419 
-433 PANQT
+433 
-438 GDIEWNSVTNKYF
+438 
-451 TNKLKKFRVSVNKQ
+451 LKKFRVSVNKQ

-526 LDKTVYQVG
+526 LDKTVYPVG

-831 AEKGELVDTITTG
+831 AEKGELVDSITTG

-883 AGQNIKVTSTALSVY
+883 AGQNVKVTSTALSVY

-925 IKSVQFGIFA
+925 IKSVQFGVFA

-950 SLVTFANCD
+950 SLVTFVNCD

-997 TNYAGQDTKV
+997 TNYAGQETKV
-1007 IKINVSGNEKI
+1007 IKIDISGNEKI

-1031 INKDND
+1031 INKNND

-1052 EFSEKNAIATTKTDK
+1052 EFSEKNAIVTTKTDK

-1103 SDDGVVINITMT
+1103 SDDGVVINI
-1115 DKQVQISKTDITG
+1115 
-1128 EKEVVG
+1128 
-1134 AELTITDESGNVVD
+1134 
-1148 SWTSTDTVH
+1148 
-1157 YANGLVEGQKYTLT
+1157 
-1171 EKTAPL
+1171 
-1177 GYAVAT
+1177 
-1183 SVEFVVSTDKVTQQV
+1183 

-1313 EFTLYSDVECK
+1313 EFTLYSDAECK

-1366 VKIEINDKGVFANGE
+1366 VKIEINDKGVFANGKE
-1381 KLTEEN
+1381 LTKEN
-1387 DVYSIVYQNSLL
+1387 EVYSIVYQNSLL

-1404 GDTKSILMY
+1404 GDSKSVLMY

>member
-1 MEIKRNNQLLKK
+1 MNYRKNCKEVLKK
-13 ILAIFLTILMIAT
+13 ILAFFLTVLMIVTAT
-26 TIPLNVFAASSNM
+26 PLSIFAASDM
-39 NLGEKDNNATI
+39 NLGERDNNSTI
-50 SVKKETH
+50 EVKKETH
-57 YGHELHTT
+57 YGHELHYTP
-65 TVGGETYPLFC
+65 VGGTNYPLFC

-83 PSSSSLGTKGKPSDS
+83 PSKSSLGSKGKPSDS
-98 KVLSAAQWIFAGYY
+98 KVLSAAKWIFAGYY

-152 KQAEQNMKNIEKKPS
+152 KQAEQNMENIKKKPS
-167 FNGTNVGTIKAG
+167 FNNNTIDTIKAG
-179 EKLTI
+179 NSMTI

-190 LKDYPEFTNKDTSG
+190 LKDYPAFTNNDTNG
-204 VTISHSNNSNNIV
+204 VTITHNNNSNS
-217 ITVDKTCTNTNFS
+217 ITISVSKSCTAKKYEILNNT
-230 IPQNKYR
+230 YR
-237 KTMTGN
+237 KKVTGSDEN
-243 GNDCLLYNP
+243 CLLYNP

-261 YSAYYDPVGFDIHG
+261 YSAYYDPISFAFNGTI
-275 NVQPL
+275 QPI

-289 EDGKVSGINFTVTG
+289 EDGQVGGINFTVTG

-352 NKTATVTFSNV
+352 NKTATVTFSN
-363 LKRGSLSVIK
+363 
-373 DCEDNLKSGLQFHLT
+373 
-388 GTSLSGIPVDEYA
+388 
-401 TTDSNGVATF
+401 
-411 SNILIGSN
+411 
-419 YTIQEVNTPIKYVV
+419 
-433 PANQT
+433 
-438 GDIEWNSVTNKYF
+438 
-451 TNKLKKFRVSVNKQ
+451 KLKKFRVSVNKQ

-498 NDGTFTTDYFVCDTN
+498 NDGTFNTDYFVCDTN

-526 LDKTVYQVG
+526 LDETVYPVG

-681 AFEIYDADGH
+681 AFEIYDANGH

-818 AAEDITTTDGTVR
+818 AAEDITTTDSTVR

-1103 SDDGVVINITMT
+1103 SDDGVVINIIMT

-1183 SVEFVVSTDKVTQQV
+1183 SVEFVVSTDKVKQQV

-1218 AGAELTITDERG
+1218 AGAELTITDESG

-1313 EFTLYSDVECK
+1313 EFTLYSDAECK
-1324 NEIVTVNA
+1324 NEIVTINA

-1404 GDTKSILMY
+1404 GDSKSILMY

>member
-1 MEIKRNNQLLKK
+1 MFNSSKIKIKK
-13 ILAIFLTILMIAT
+13 IFAILLSFIMIICSMPIIT
-26 TIPLNVFAASSNM
+26 NAA
-39 NLGEKDNNATI
+39 EIT
-50 SVKKETH
+50 KENSKEITVSKWMA
-57 YGHELHTT
+57 YGHEIHKGKNADGNTF
-65 TVGGETYPLFC
+65 PLFC
-76 IEYGKTS
+76 IEYGTTS
-83 PSSSSLGTKGKPSDS
+83 PSSSYAYGTRKMM
-98 KVLSAAQWIFAGYY
+98 SAKAQTAAKWVYAGY
-112 MEHGNDIDWLDM
+112 MSEHGNSINDLDM
-124 AYCQKKVWAVMGSNT
+124 AYCQKKVWEIMGSST
-139 SWSFSD
+139 SWTFSD
-145 TGYNNWI
+145 AGYKAWC
-152 KQAEQNMKNIEKKPS
+152 KKAEDKMNSLNVKPS
-167 FNGTNVGTIKAG
+167 FDGNNIGTIKAG
-179 EKLTI
+179 ESKIVSDSNKVLSDYPAFDYSTCNGNVHIIHSKNKNELTI
-184 TDTNGV
+184 SV
-190 LKDYPEFTNKDTSG
+190 NK
-204 VTISHSNNSNNIV
+204 N
-217 ITVDKTCTNTNFS
+217 CTNSSFYLPST
-230 IPQNKYR
+230 KYV
-237 KTMTGN
+237 KNGTG
-243 GNDCLLYNP
+243 DDEDAILYYP
-252 KEGGTQKLL
+252 YGSQSYQKLI
-261 YSAYYDPVGFDIHG
+261 YSNYYDPVYMSLEG
-275 NVQPL
+275 NIQPI

-337 KYVPQNSQTV
+337 KYVPQNPQAV

-352 NKTATVTFSNV
+352 NKTATVTFS
-363 LKRGSLSVIK
+363 
-373 DCEDNLKSGLQFHLT
+373 
-388 GTSLSGIPVDEYA
+388 
-401 TTDSNGVATF
+401 
-411 SNILIGSN
+411 
-419 YTIQEVNTPIKYVV
+419 
-433 PANQT
+433 
-438 GDIEWNSVTNKYF
+438 
-451 TNKLKKFRVSVNKQ
+451 NKLKKFRVSVNKQ

-526 LDKTVYQVG
+526 LDETVYPVG

-691 RISMKYTYPQVTTIH
+691 RISMKYTYPQITTIH

-959 ENGKITFDCDLPIGY
+959 ENGKIAFDCDLPIGY

-1037 KLEGAIIGIFKVGTT
+1037 KLEGAIIGIFKVSTT

-1082 VKEVVAPTGYVVDA
+1082 VKEVAAPTGYVVDA

-1148 SWTSTDTVH
+1148 RWTSTDTAH

-1183 SVEFVVSTDKVTQQV
+1183 SVEFEVTADKVTQQV
-1198 TMVDKQVLIS
+1198 TMTDKQVMIS
-1208 KTDVTSGQEL
+1208 KIDITSGQEL
-1218 AGAELTITDERG
+1218 AGAELVITNKDG
-1230 NVIDSWTSTDT
+1230 NIVDSWTSTDT

-1248 VEGQKYT
+1248 VEGQEYT
-1255 LTEKTAPYGYEVANS
+1255 LIEKTAPYGYEIAHS
-1270 IVFVVTN
+1270 ITFTVSS
-1277 DKATQTVV
+1277 DKSVQTVV

-1313 EFTLYSDVECK
+1313 EFTLYSDAECK

-1366 VKIEINDKGVFANGE
+1366 VKIEINDEGVFANGE

>member
-1 MEIKRNNQLLKK
+1 MNYRKNCKEVLKK
-13 ILAIFLTILMIAT
+13 ILAFFLTVLMIVTAT
-26 TIPLNVFAASSNM
+26 PLSIFAASDM
-39 NLGEKDNNATI
+39 NLGERDNNSTI
-50 SVKKETH
+50 EVKKETH
-57 YGHELHTT
+57 YGHELHYTP
-65 TVGGETYPLFC
+65 VGGTNYPLFC

-83 PSSSSLGTKGKPSDS
+83 PSKSSLGSKGKPSDS
-98 KVLSAAQWIFAGYY
+98 KVLSAAKWIFAGYY

-152 KQAEQNMKNIEKKPS
+152 KQAEQNMENIKKKPS
-167 FNGTNVGTIKAG
+167 FNNNTIDTIKAG
-179 EKLTI
+179 NSMTI

-190 LKDYPEFTNKDTSG
+190 LKDYPAFTNNDTNG
-204 VTISHSNNSNNIV
+204 VTITHNNNSNS
-217 ITVDKTCTNTNFS
+217 ITISVSKSCTAKKYEILNNT
-230 IPQNKYR
+230 YR
-237 KTMTGN
+237 KKVTGSDEN
-243 GNDCLLYNP
+243 CLLYNP

-261 YSAYYDPVGFDIHG
+261 YSAYYDPISFAFNGTI
-275 NVQPL
+275 QPI

-289 EDGKVSGINFTVTG
+289 EDGQVGGINFTVTG
-303 PNGFNRTI
+303 ANGFNRTI
-311 ATDGNGEWKIE
+311 ATDSNGEWKIE
-322 GINPGTYTVTEESIN
+322 GINPGIYTVTEESIN

-363 LKRGSLSVIK
+363 LK
-373 DCEDNLKSGLQFHLT
+373 
-388 GTSLSGIPVDEYA
+388 
-401 TTDSNGVATF
+401 
-411 SNILIGSN
+411 
-419 YTIQEVNTPIKYVV
+419 
-433 PANQT
+433 
-438 GDIEWNSVTNKYF
+438 
-451 TNKLKKFRVSVNKQ
+451 KFRVSVNKQ
-465 DIEKTHSQ
+465 DIEKTHPQ

-488 DTLVAQYTTQ
+488 GTLVAQYTTQ

-526 LDKTVYQVG
+526 LDKTVYPVG

-681 AFEIYDADGH
+681 AFEIYDANGH

-803 IYEKGNLKDAVYEIY
+803 IYENGNLKDAVYEIY
-818 AAEDITTTDGTVR
+818 AAEDITTPDGTVR
-831 AEKGELVDTITTG
+831 AENGELVDTITTG

-853 LYLGKYTIIEKT
+853 LYLGKYTIVEKT

-907 LSKTMEQDEIYGI
+907 LNKAMEQDVAYGI
-920 GNNNE
+920 GNNKE
-925 IKSVQFGIFA
+925 ITSVQFGIFA

-940 AADGTIIPKD
+940 AADGTSIPKD

-959 ENGKITFDCDLPIGY
+959 ENGKLTFDCDLPIGY

-997 TNYAGQDTKV
+997 TDYAGENTKV
-1007 IKINVSGNEKI
+1007 IEIDVNGNEKI
-1018 NNTLK
+1018 ENTLK
-1023 RGKVEGIK
+1023 RGKVEGVK
-1031 INKDND
+1031 INKEND
-1037 KLEGAIIGIFKVGTT
+1037 KLEGATIGIFKVDTT
-1052 EFSEKNAIATTKTDK
+1052 EFTEKTAIVTTKTDK
-1067 DGAFSFSNIPYGEWI
+1067 DGAFSFNNIPYGEWV
-1082 VKEVVAPTGYVVDA
+1082 VKEIAAPTGYAVDA
-1096 TQHHIHI
+1096 TQHHIYI
-1103 SDDGVVINITMT
+1103 SDDGVIIN
-1115 DKQVQISKTDITG
+1115 
-1128 EKEVVG
+1128 
-1134 AELTITDESGNVVD
+1134 
-1148 SWTSTDTVH
+1148 
-1157 YANGLVEGQKYTLT
+1157 
-1171 EKTAPL
+1171 
-1177 GYAVAT
+1177 
-1183 SVEFVVSTDKVTQQV
+1183 V
-1198 TMVDKQVLIS
+1198 TMVDKQVQIS

-1218 AGAELTITDERG
+1218 AGAELTITDESG

-1248 VEGQKYT
+1248 VEGHKYT
-1255 LTEKTAPYGYEVANS
+1255 LTEKTAPYGYEIANS
-1270 IVFVVTN
+1270 IVFVVTS
-1277 DKATQTVV
+1277 DKAIQKVV

-1301 SITGENIISKKF
+1301 SVTGENIISRKF
-1313 EFTLYSDVECK
+1313 EFTLYSDPECK
-1324 NEIVTVNA
+1324 NEIITVNA

-1356 PKGYMLSDEV
+1356 PKGYMLSNEV
-1366 VKIEINDKGVFANGE
+1366 VKIEINDKGVFANGKE
-1381 KLTEEN
+1381 LTEEN
-1387 DVYSIVYQNSLL
+1387 EVYSIVYQNSLL

-1404 GDTKSILMY
+1404 GDSKSVLMY

>member
-1 MEIKRNNQLLKK
+1 MFNSSKIKIKK
-13 ILAIFLTILMIAT
+13 IFAILLSFIMIICSMPIIT
-26 TIPLNVFAASSNM
+26 NAA
-39 NLGEKDNNATI
+39 EIT
-50 SVKKETH
+50 KENSKEITVSKWMA
-57 YGHELHTT
+57 YGHEIHKGKNADGNTI
-65 TVGGETYPLFC
+65 PLFC
-76 IEYGKTS
+76 IEYGTTS
-83 PSSSSLGTKGKPSDS
+83 PSSSYAYGTRKMM
-98 KVLSAAQWIFAGYY
+98 SAKAQTAAKWVYAGY
-112 MEHGNDIDWLDM
+112 MSEHGNSINDLDM
-124 AYCQKKVWAVMGSNT
+124 AYCQKKVWEIMGSST
-139 SWSFSD
+139 SWTFSD
-145 TGYNNWI
+145 AGYKAWC
-152 KQAEQNMKNIEKKPS
+152 KKAEDKMNSLNVKPS
-167 FNGTNVGTIKAG
+167 FDGNNIGTIKAG
-179 EKLTI
+179 ESKIVSDSNKVLSDYPAFDYSTCNGNVHIIHSKNKNELTI
-184 TDTNGV
+184 SV
-190 LKDYPEFTNKDTSG
+190 NK
-204 VTISHSNNSNNIV
+204 N
-217 ITVDKTCTNTNFS
+217 CTNSSFYLPSTQYVKNG
-230 IPQNKYR
+230 
-237 KTMTGN
+237 TG
-243 GNDCLLYNP
+243 DDEDAILYYP
-252 KEGGTQKLL
+252 YGSQSYQKLI
-261 YSAYYDPVGFDIHG
+261 YSNYYDPVYMSLEG
-275 NVQPL
+275 NIQPI

-337 KYVPQNSQTV
+337 KYVPQNPQAV

-352 NKTATVTFSNV
+352 NKTATVTFS
-363 LKRGSLSVIK
+363 
-373 DCEDNLKSGLQFHLT
+373 
-388 GTSLSGIPVDEYA
+388 
-401 TTDSNGVATF
+401 
-411 SNILIGSN
+411 
-419 YTIQEVNTPIKYVV
+419 
-433 PANQT
+433 
-438 GDIEWNSVTNKYF
+438 
-451 TNKLKKFRVSVNKQ
+451 NKLKKFRVSVNKQ

-526 LDKTVYQVG
+526 LDETVYPVG

-691 RISMKYTYPQVTTIH
+691 RISMKYTYPQITTIH

-959 ENGKITFDCDLPIGY
+959 ENGKIAFDCDLPIGY

-1037 KLEGAIIGIFKVGTT
+1037 KLEGAIIGIFKVSTT

-1082 VKEVVAPTGYVVDA
+1082 VKEVAAPTGYVVDA

-1148 SWTSTDTVH
+1148 SWTSTDTAH

-1183 SVEFVVSTDKVTQQV
+1183 SVEFEVTADKVTQQV
-1198 TMVDKQVLIS
+1198 TMTDKQVMIS
-1208 KTDVTSGQEL
+1208 KIDITSGQEL
-1218 AGAELTITDERG
+1218 AGAELVITNKDG
-1230 NVIDSWTSTDT
+1230 NIVDSWTSTDT

-1248 VEGQKYT
+1248 VEGQEYT
-1255 LTEKTAPYGYEVANS
+1255 LIEKTAPYGYEIAHS
-1270 IVFVVTN
+1270 ITFTVSS
-1277 DKATQTVV
+1277 DKSVQTVV

-1313 EFTLYSDVECK
+1313 EFTLYSDAECK

-1366 VKIEINDKGVFANGE
+1366 VKIEINDEGVFANGE

>member
-1 MEIKRNNQLLKK
+1 MEIKRNNQLFKK

-217 ITVDKTCTNTNFS
+217 ITVDKTCTNTHFF

-237 KTMTGN
+237 KTITGN

-261 YSAYYDPVGFDIHG
+261 YSAYYDPVGFYMDG
-275 NVQPL
+275 NVQPI

-289 EDGKVSGINFTVTG
+289 EDGQVGGINFTVTG
-303 PNGFNRTI
+303 ANGFNRTI
-311 ATDGNGEWKIE
+311 ATDSNGEWKIE

-363 LKRGSLSVIK
+363 LK
-373 DCEDNLKSGLQFHLT
+373 
-388 GTSLSGIPVDEYA
+388 
-401 TTDSNGVATF
+401 
-411 SNILIGSN
+411 
-419 YTIQEVNTPIKYVV
+419 
-433 PANQT
+433 
-438 GDIEWNSVTNKYF
+438 
-451 TNKLKKFRVSVNKQ
+451 KFRVSVNKQ
-465 DIEKTHSQ
+465 DIEKTHPQ

-526 LDKTVYQVG
+526 LDETVYPVG

-1082 VKEVVAPTGYVVDA
+1082 VKEVVAPTGYAVDA
-1096 TQHHIHI
+1096 TQHHIYI
-1103 SDDGVVINITMT
+1103 SDDGVVINIIMT

-1313 EFTLYSDVECK
+1313 EFTLYSDAECK

-1344 RYGTYYIKETKA
+1344 IYGTYYIKETKA

>member
-1 MEIKRNNQLLKK
+1 MEIKRNNQLFKK

-261 YSAYYDPVGFDIHG
+261 YSAYYDPVGFYMEG
-275 NVQPL
+275 NVQPI

-322 GINPGTYTVTEESIN
+322 GINPGTYIVTEESIN

-363 LKRGSLSVIK
+363 LK
-373 DCEDNLKSGLQFHLT
+373 
-388 GTSLSGIPVDEYA
+388 
-401 TTDSNGVATF
+401 
-411 SNILIGSN
+411 
-419 YTIQEVNTPIKYVV
+419 
-433 PANQT
+433 
-438 GDIEWNSVTNKYF
+438 
-451 TNKLKKFRVSVNKQ
+451 KFRVSVNKQ
-465 DIEKTHSQ
+465 DIEKTHPQ

-526 LDKTVYQVG
+526 LDETVYPVG

-950 SLVTFANCD
+950 SLVTFVNCD

-997 TNYAGQDTKV
+997 TNYAGQETKV
-1007 IKINVSGNEKI
+1007 IKIDISGNEKI

-1031 INKDND
+1031 INKNND

-1082 VKEVVAPTGYVVDA
+1082 VKEVAAPTGYVVDA

-1148 SWTSTDTVH
+1148 SWTSTDTAH

-1183 SVEFVVSTDKVTQQV
+1183 SIEFVVSTDKTTQQV
-1198 TMVDKQVLIS
+1198 TMTDKQVMIS
-1208 KTDVTSGQEL
+1208 KIDVTSGQEL
-1218 AGAELTITDERG
+1218 AGAELTITDESG

-1313 EFTLYSDVECK
+1313 EFTLYSDAECK

-1344 RYGTYYIKETKA
+1344 IYGTYYIKETKA

>member
-1 MEIKRNNQLLKK
+1 MFNSTKIKIKK
-13 ILAIFLTILMIAT
+13 IFAIMLSFIMIICSMPIIT
-26 TIPLNVFAASSNM
+26 NAA
-39 NLGEKDNNATI
+39 EIT
-50 SVKKETH
+50 KENSKEITVSKWMA
-57 YGHELHTT
+57 YGHEIHKGKNADGNTF
-65 TVGGETYPLFC
+65 PLFC
-76 IEYGKTS
+76 IEYGTTS
-83 PSSSSLGTKGKPSDS
+83 PSSSYAYGTRKMMSA
-98 KVLSAAQWIFAGYY
+98 KVQTAAKWVYAGY
-112 MEHGNDIDWLDM
+112 MSEHGNSINDLDM
-124 AYCQKKVWAVMGSNT
+124 AYCQKKVWEIMGSST
-139 SWSFSD
+139 SWTFSD
-145 TGYNNWI
+145 AGYKAWC
-152 KQAEQNMKNIEKKPS
+152 KKAEDKMNSLNVKPS
-167 FNGTNVGTIKAG
+167 FDGSNIGNIKAG
-179 EKLTI
+179 ESKIVSDSNKVLSDYPDFDYSTCNGKVHIVHSKNKNELTI
-184 TDTNGV
+184 
-190 LKDYPEFTNKDTSG
+190 S
-204 VTISHSNNSNNIV
+204 
-217 ITVDKTCTNTNFS
+217 VDKDCTATSYFL
-230 IPQNKYR
+230 PDDKYV
-237 KTMTGN
+237 KAGTGN
-243 GNDCLLYNP
+243 DEDAILYYPYGSANY
-252 KEGGTQKLL
+252 QKLI
-261 YSAYYDPVGFDIHG
+261 YSNYYDPVYMAFRGTI
-275 NVQPL
+275 QPI

-363 LKRGSLSVIK
+363 LK
-373 DCEDNLKSGLQFHLT
+373 
-388 GTSLSGIPVDEYA
+388 
-401 TTDSNGVATF
+401 
-411 SNILIGSN
+411 
-419 YTIQEVNTPIKYVV
+419 
-433 PANQT
+433 
-438 GDIEWNSVTNKYF
+438 
-451 TNKLKKFRVSVNKQ
+451 KFRVSVNKQ
-465 DIEKTHSQ
+465 DIEKTHPQ

-526 LDKTVYQVG
+526 LDETVYPVG

-742 TPIAFSINQENSST
+742 APIAFSINQENSST

-769 IAQKGVIEITKTG
+769 ISQKGVIEITKTG

-1007 IKINVSGNEKI
+1007 IKIDVSGNEKI
-1018 NNTLK
+1018 KNTLK

-1052 EFSEKNAIATTKTDK
+1052 EFSEKNAIVTTKTDK
-1067 DGAFSFSNIPYGEWI
+1067 DGAFSFNNIPYGEWI
-1082 VKEVVAPTGYVVDA
+1082 VKEVAAPTGYVVDA

-1115 DKQVQISKTDITG
+1115 DKQVQISKTDIT
-1128 EKEVVG
+1128 
-1134 AELTITDESGNVVD
+1134 
-1148 SWTSTDTVH
+1148 
-1157 YANGLVEGQKYTLT
+1157 
-1171 EKTAPL
+1171 
-1177 GYAVAT
+1177 
-1183 SVEFVVSTDKVTQQV
+1183 
-1198 TMVDKQVLIS
+1198 
-1208 KTDVTSGQEL
+1208 SGQEL
-1218 AGAELTITDERG
+1218 AGAELTITDESG

-1313 EFTLYSDVECK
+1313 EFTLYSDAECK

>member
-1 MEIKRNNQLLKK
+1 MEIKRNNQLFKK

-217 ITVDKTCTNTNFS
+217 ITVDKTCTNTHFF

-237 KTMTGN
+237 KTITGN

-261 YSAYYDPVGFDIHG
+261 YSAYYDPVGFYMDG
-275 NVQPL
+275 NVQPI

-289 EDGKVSGINFTVTG
+289 EDGQVGGINFTVTG
-303 PNGFNRTI
+303 ANGFNRTI
-311 ATDGNGEWKIE
+311 ATDSNGEWKIE

-363 LKRGSLSVIK
+363 LK
-373 DCEDNLKSGLQFHLT
+373 
-388 GTSLSGIPVDEYA
+388 
-401 TTDSNGVATF
+401 
-411 SNILIGSN
+411 
-419 YTIQEVNTPIKYVV
+419 
-433 PANQT
+433 
-438 GDIEWNSVTNKYF
+438 
-451 TNKLKKFRVSVNKQ
+451 KFRVSVNKQ
-465 DIEKTHSQ
+465 DIEKTHPQ

-526 LDKTVYQVG
+526 LDETVYPVG

-1082 VKEVVAPTGYVVDA
+1082 VKEVVAPTGYAVDA

-1103 SDDGVVINITMT
+1103 SDDGVVINIIMT

-1313 EFTLYSDVECK
+1313 EFTLYSDAECK

-1344 RYGTYYIKETKA
+1344 IYGTYYIKETKA

>member
-1 MEIKRNNQLLKK
+1 MEIKRNNQLFKK

-76 IEYGKTS
+76 IEYGKTA

-145 TGYNNWI
+145 TGYKAWCDN
-152 KQAEQNMKNIEKKPS
+152 AEANMKNLETRPS
-167 FNGTNVGTIKAG
+167 FNDQNIGTINAG
-179 EKLTI
+179 SSKTI
-184 TDTNGV
+184 TDTNSV
-190 LKDYPEFTNKDTSG
+190 LKDYPEFTNKNTSG
-204 VTISHSNNSNNIV
+204 VTISHSKNSNKLV
-217 ITVDKTCTNTNFS
+217 ITVDKTCTNTSFS
-230 IPQNKYR
+230 IRQGEYNK
-237 KTMTGN
+237 TITGN

-261 YSAYYDPVGFDIHG
+261 YSAYYDPVGLAING

-289 EDGKVSGINFTVTG
+289 EDGKVSGINFTITG

-373 DCEDNLKSGLQFHLT
+373 DCEDNLKAGLQFHLT

-419 YTIQEVNTPIKYVV
+419 YTIQEVNTPIKYVI
-433 PANQT
+433 PENQT

-465 DIEKTHSQ
+465 DIEKTHPQ

-526 LDKTVYQVG
+526 LDETVYPVG

-558 GKVSIIKHTDDGSTK
+558 GNVSIIKHTDDGSTK

-853 LYLGKYTIIEKT
+853 LYLGKYTVIEKT

-870 VLNKDKHNVELTY
+870 VLNKDNHNVELTY

-907 LSKTMEQDEIYGI
+907 LSKTIEQDKIYGI

-940 AADGTIIPKD
+940 AADGTSIPKD

-1007 IKINVSGNEKI
+1007 IKIDVSGNEKI

-1082 VKEVVAPTGYVVDA
+1082 VKEVAAPTGYVVDA

-1115 DKQVQISKTDITG
+1115 DKQVQISKTDIIG

-1148 SWTSTDTVH
+1148 SWTSTDTAH

-1183 SVEFVVSTDKVTQQV
+1183 SIEFVVNTDKTTQQV
-1198 TMVDKQVLIS
+1198 TMTDKQVMIS
-1208 KTDVTSGQEL
+1208 KIDVTSGQEL
-1218 AGAELTITDERG
+1218 AGAELTITDESG

-1313 EFTLYSDVECK
+1313 EFTLYSDAECK

-1387 DVYSIVYQNSLL
+1387 DVYSIIYQNSLL

>member
-1 MEIKRNNQLLKK
+1 MVMKKSNQLKKK
-13 ILAIFLTILMIAT
+13 ILAIFLTVLMIAT
-26 TIPLNVFAASSNM
+26 TIPLNVFAASNM
-39 NLGEKDNNATI
+39 NLGEKDNNSTI
-50 SVKKETH
+50 DVKKETH
-57 YGHELHTT
+57 YGHELHYTP
-65 TVGGETYPLFC
+65 VGGTNYPLFC

-83 PSSSSLGTKGKPSDS
+83 PSKSSLGSKGKPSDS
-98 KVLSAAQWIFAGYY
+98 KVLSAAKWIFAGYY

-152 KQAEQNMKNIEKKPS
+152 KQAEQNMKNIEKYPS
-167 FNGTNVGTIKAG
+167 FNGDTNETIKAG
-179 EKLTI
+179 DSKTY

-190 LKDYPEFTNKDTSG
+190 FKDYPAFTKNDNG
-204 VTISHSNNSNNIV
+204 VKIVHTENSNDITITIS
-217 ITVDKTCTNTNFS
+217 KTCTKSTFRINS
-230 IPQNKYR
+230 GEYHKQL
-237 KTMTGN
+237 TGN

-261 YSAYYDPVGFDIHG
+261 YSAYYDPISFTITGKI
-275 NVQPL
+275 QPI

-289 EDGKVSGINFTVTG
+289 EDGQVSGINFTVTG
-303 PNGFNRTI
+303 ANGFNRTI
-311 ATDGNGEWKIE
+311 ATDSNGEWKIE

-352 NKTATVTFSNV
+352 NKTATVTFS
-363 LKRGSLSVIK
+363 
-373 DCEDNLKSGLQFHLT
+373 
-388 GTSLSGIPVDEYA
+388 
-401 TTDSNGVATF
+401 
-411 SNILIGSN
+411 
-419 YTIQEVNTPIKYVV
+419 
-433 PANQT
+433 
-438 GDIEWNSVTNKYF
+438 
-451 TNKLKKFRVSVNKQ
+451 NKLKKFRVSVNKQ

-498 NDGTFTTDYFVCDTN
+498 NDGTFNTDYFVCDTN

-526 LDKTVYQVG
+526 LDETVYPVG

-583 QLYLKSSGSFVNADP
+583 QLYLKSSGSFVNADS

-681 AFEIYDADGH
+681 AFEIYDANGH

-883 AGQNIKVTSTALSVY
+883 AGQNVKVTSTALSVY

-925 IKSVQFGIFA
+925 IKSVQFGVFA

-950 SLVTFANCD
+950 SLVTFVNCD

-997 TNYAGQDTKV
+997 TNYSGQETKV
-1007 IKINVSGNEKI
+1007 IKIDISGNEKI

-1031 INKDND
+1031 INKNND

-1052 EFSEKNAIATTKTDK
+1052 EFSEKNAIVTTKTDK

-1218 AGAELTITDERG
+1218 AGAELTITDESG

-1277 DKATQTVV
+1277 DKAIQTVV

-1301 SITGENIISKKF
+1301 SVTGENIISRKF
-1313 EFTLYSDVECK
+1313 EFTLYSDPECK
-1324 NEIVTVNA
+1324 NEIITVNA

-1338 ALFSDL
+1338 ALFSGL

-1404 GDTKSILMY
+1404 GDSKSVLMY

>member
-1 MEIKRNNQLLKK
+1 MVMKKSNQLKKK
-13 ILAIFLTILMIAT
+13 ILAIFLTVLMIAT
-26 TIPLNVFAASSNM
+26 TIPLNVFAASNM
-39 NLGEKDNNATI
+39 NLGEKDNNSTI
-50 SVKKETH
+50 DVKKETH
-57 YGHELHTT
+57 YGHELHYTP
-65 TVGGETYPLFC
+65 VGGTNYPLFC

-83 PSSSSLGTKGKPSDS
+83 PSKSSLGSKGKPSDS
-98 KVLSAAQWIFAGYY
+98 KVLSAAKWIFAGYY

-152 KQAEQNMKNIEKKPS
+152 KQAEQNMKNIEKYPS
-167 FNGTNVGTIKAG
+167 FNGDTNETIKAG
-179 EKLTI
+179 DSKTY

-190 LKDYPEFTNKDTSG
+190 FKDYPAFTKNDNG
-204 VTISHSNNSNNIV
+204 VKIVHTENSNDITITIS
-217 ITVDKTCTNTNFS
+217 KTCTKSTFRINTGEYHK
-230 IPQNKYR
+230 QL
-237 KTMTGN
+237 TGN
-243 GNDCLLYNP
+243 ENDCLLYNP

-261 YSAYYDPVGFDIHG
+261 YSAYYDPISFTITGKI
-275 NVQPL
+275 QPI

-289 EDGKVSGINFTVTG
+289 EDGQVSGINFTVTG
-303 PNGFNRTI
+303 ANGFNRTI
-311 ATDGNGEWKIE
+311 ATDSNGEWKIE

-352 NKTATVTFSNV
+352 NKTATVTFS
-363 LKRGSLSVIK
+363 
-373 DCEDNLKSGLQFHLT
+373 
-388 GTSLSGIPVDEYA
+388 
-401 TTDSNGVATF
+401 
-411 SNILIGSN
+411 
-419 YTIQEVNTPIKYVV
+419 
-433 PANQT
+433 
-438 GDIEWNSVTNKYF
+438 
-451 TNKLKKFRVSVNKQ
+451 NKLKKFRVSVNKQ

-498 NDGTFTTDYFVCDTN
+498 NDGTFNTDYFVCDTN

-526 LDKTVYQVG
+526 LDETVYPVG

-681 AFEIYDADGH
+681 AFEIYDANGH

-883 AGQNIKVTSTALSVY
+883 AGQNVKVTSTALSVY

-925 IKSVQFGIFA
+925 IKSVQFGVFA

-950 SLVTFANCD
+950 SLVTFVNCD

-997 TNYAGQDTKV
+997 TNYSGQETKV
-1007 IKINVSGNEKI
+1007 IKIDISGNEKI

-1031 INKDND
+1031 INKNND

-1052 EFSEKNAIATTKTDK
+1052 EFSEKNAIVTTKTDK

-1103 SDDGVVINITMT
+1103 SDDGVVINITM
-1115 DKQVQISKTDITG
+1115 
-1128 EKEVVG
+1128 
-1134 AELTITDESGNVVD
+1134 
-1148 SWTSTDTVH
+1148 
-1157 YANGLVEGQKYTLT
+1157 
-1171 EKTAPL
+1171 
-1177 GYAVAT
+1177 
-1183 SVEFVVSTDKVTQQV
+1183 
-1198 TMVDKQVLIS
+1198 VDKQVLIS

-1218 AGAELTITDERG
+1218 AGAELTITDESG

-1277 DKATQTVV
+1277 DKAIQTVV

-1301 SITGENIISKKF
+1301 SVTGENIISRKF
-1313 EFTLYSDVECK
+1313 EFTLYSDPECK
-1324 NEIVTVNA
+1324 NEIITVNA

-1404 GDTKSILMY
+1404 GDSKSVLMY

>member
-1 MEIKRNNQLLKK
+1 MKIKINNHLLKK
-13 ILAIFLTILMIAT
+13 ILAMFLIVLMITT
-26 TIPLNVFAASSNM
+26 TIPLNVFAASNM
-39 NLGEKDNNATI
+39 NLGERDNNSTI
-50 SVKKETH
+50 DVEKETH
-57 YGHELHTT
+57 YGHELHYTP
-65 TVGGETYPLFC
+65 VGGTNYPLFC

-83 PSSSSLGTKGKPSDS
+83 PTSSSLGSKGKPSDS
-98 KVLSAAQWIFAGYY
+98 KVLSAAKWIFAGYY
-112 MEHGNDIDWLDM
+112 MEHGNSIDWLDM
-124 AYCQKKVWAVMGSNT
+124 AYCQKKVWSVTGSDT
-139 SWSFSD
+139 SWTFSD
-145 TGYNNWI
+145 SGYKNWCA
-152 KQAEQNMKNIEKKPS
+152 KAEANMKEVDKKPS
-167 FNGTNVGTIKAG
+167 FDGTKIDTIKAG
-179 EKLTI
+179 ETKNI
-184 TDTNGV
+184 SDKNGV
-190 LKDYPEFTNKDTSG
+190 LKDYPSFTNKDTNG
-204 VTISHSNNSNNIV
+204 VTISHQEGSNELV
-217 ITVDKTCTNTNFS
+217 ITIARDCTATSFRIPDSKYIKS
-230 IPQNKYR
+230 I
-237 KTMTGN
+237 TGQDS
-243 GNDCLLYNP
+243 DCLLYNP
-252 KEGGTQKLL
+252 KKGGTQKLL
-261 YSAYYDPVGFDIHG
+261 YSAYYDPISFAFNGTI
-275 NVQPL
+275 QPI

-322 GINPGTYTVTEESIN
+322 GINPGTYTVTEENIN

-363 LKRGSLSVIK
+363 LK
-373 DCEDNLKSGLQFHLT
+373 
-388 GTSLSGIPVDEYA
+388 
-401 TTDSNGVATF
+401 
-411 SNILIGSN
+411 
-419 YTIQEVNTPIKYVV
+419 
-433 PANQT
+433 
-438 GDIEWNSVTNKYF
+438 
-451 TNKLKKFRVSVNKQ
+451 KFRVSVNKQ
-465 DIEKTHSQ
+465 DIEKTHPQ

-526 LDKTVYQVG
+526 LDKTVYPVG
-535 ADPQLYTVEY
+535 AAPQLYTVEY

-1067 DGAFSFSNIPYGEWI
+1067 DGAFSFNNIPYGEWI
-1082 VKEVVAPTGYVVDA
+1082 VKEVAAPTGYVVDA

-1134 AELTITDESGNVVD
+1134 AELTITDES
-1148 SWTSTDTVH
+1148 
-1157 YANGLVEGQKYTLT
+1157 
-1171 EKTAPL
+1171 
-1177 GYAVAT
+1177 
-1183 SVEFVVSTDKVTQQV
+1183 
-1198 TMVDKQVLIS
+1198 
-1208 KTDVTSGQEL
+1208 
-1218 AGAELTITDERG
+1218 G

-1313 EFTLYSDVECK
+1313 EFTLYSDAECK

>member
-1 MEIKRNNQLLKK
+1 MFNSSKIKIKK
-13 ILAIFLTILMIAT
+13 IFAILLSFIMIICSMPIIT
-26 TIPLNVFAASSNM
+26 NAA
-39 NLGEKDNNATI
+39 EIT
-50 SVKKETH
+50 KENSKEITVSKWMA
-57 YGHELHTT
+57 YGHEIHKGKNADGNTI
-65 TVGGETYPLFC
+65 PLFC
-76 IEYGKTS
+76 IEYGTTS
-83 PSSSSLGTKGKPSDS
+83 PSSSYAYGTRKMM
-98 KVLSAAQWIFAGYY
+98 SAKAQTAAKWVYAGY
-112 MEHGNDIDWLDM
+112 MSEHGNSINDLDM
-124 AYCQKKVWAVMGSNT
+124 AYCQKKVWEIMGSST
-139 SWSFSD
+139 SWTFSD
-145 TGYNNWI
+145 AGYKAWC
-152 KQAEQNMKNIEKKPS
+152 KKAEDKMNSLNVKPS
-167 FNGTNVGTIKAG
+167 FDGNNIGTIKAG
-179 EKLTI
+179 ESKIVSDSNKVLSDYPAFDYSTCNGNVHIIHSKNKNELTI
-184 TDTNGV
+184 SV
-190 LKDYPEFTNKDTSG
+190 NK
-204 VTISHSNNSNNIV
+204 N
-217 ITVDKTCTNTNFS
+217 CTNSSFYLPSTQYVKNG
-230 IPQNKYR
+230 
-237 KTMTGN
+237 TG
-243 GNDCLLYNP
+243 DDEDAILYYP
-252 KEGGTQKLL
+252 YGSQSYQKLI
-261 YSAYYDPVGFDIHG
+261 YSNYYDPVYMSLEG
-275 NVQPL
+275 NIQPI

-363 LKRGSLSVIK
+363 LK
-373 DCEDNLKSGLQFHLT
+373 
-388 GTSLSGIPVDEYA
+388 
-401 TTDSNGVATF
+401 
-411 SNILIGSN
+411 
-419 YTIQEVNTPIKYVV
+419 
-433 PANQT
+433 
-438 GDIEWNSVTNKYF
+438 
-451 TNKLKKFRVSVNKQ
+451 KFRVSVNKQ

-526 LDKTVYQVG
+526 LDETVYPVG

-870 VLNKDKHNVELTY
+870 VLNKDKHNVELSY

-1007 IKINVSGNEKI
+1007 IKIDVSGNEKI

-1052 EFSEKNAIATTKTDK
+1052 EFSEKNAIVTTKTDK
-1067 DGAFSFSNIPYGEWI
+1067 DGAFSFNNIPYGEWI
-1082 VKEVVAPTGYVVDA
+1082 VKEVAAPTGYVVDA

-1134 AELTITDESGNVVD
+1134 AELAITDES
-1148 SWTSTDTVH
+1148 
-1157 YANGLVEGQKYTLT
+1157 
-1171 EKTAPL
+1171 
-1177 GYAVAT
+1177 
-1183 SVEFVVSTDKVTQQV
+1183 
-1198 TMVDKQVLIS
+1198 
-1208 KTDVTSGQEL
+1208 
-1218 AGAELTITDERG
+1218 G

-1255 LTEKTAPYGYEVANS
+1255 LTEKTAPLGYAVATNVEFEVTADKVTQQVTMTDKQVMISKIDITSGQELAGAELVITNKDGNIVDSWTSTDTAHYANGLVEGQEYTLIEKTAPYGYEIAHS
-1270 IVFVVTN
+1270 ITFTVSS
-1277 DKATQTVV
+1277 DKSVQTVV

-1313 EFTLYSDVECK
+1313 EFTLYSDAECK
-1324 NEIVTVNA
+1324 NEIITVNA

-1366 VKIEINDKGVFANGE
+1366 VKIEINDEGVFANGE

>member
-13 ILAIFLTILMIAT
+13 ILAIFLTVLMIVT

-39 NLGEKDNNATI
+39 NLGEKDNNSTI

-83 PSSSSLGTKGKPSDS
+83 PSGSSLGTKGKPSDS
-98 KVLSAAQWIFAGYY
+98 KVLSAAKWIFAGYY

-152 KQAEQNMKNIEKKPS
+152 KQAEQNMKKIDTRPS
-167 FNGTNVGTIKAG
+167 FDSKNIGTINAG
-179 EKLTI
+179 SSQTI
-184 TDTNGV
+184 IDTNGV
-190 LKDYPEFTNKDTSG
+190 LKDYPAFTNKDTNG
-204 VTISHSNNSNNIV
+204 VTITHESNSNTLLIS
-217 ITVDKTCTNTNFS
+217 IDKSCTSKTFKIDDAKYKKS
-230 IPQNKYR
+230 I
-237 KTMTGN
+237 TGN

-261 YSAYYDPVGFDIHG
+261 YSAYYDPISFMFSG

-280 GNLQLKKTS
+280 GNLQLKKKS
-289 EDGKVSGINFTVTG
+289 EDGKVSGINFSVTG

-352 NKTATVTFSNV
+352 NKTATVTFSN
-363 LKRGSLSVIK
+363 I
-373 DCEDNLKSGLQFHLT
+373 
-388 GTSLSGIPVDEYA
+388 
-401 TTDSNGVATF
+401 
-411 SNILIGSN
+411 
-419 YTIQEVNTPIKYVV
+419 
-433 PANQT
+433 
-438 GDIEWNSVTNKYF
+438 
-451 TNKLKKFRVSVNKQ
+451 LKKFRVSVNKQ

-498 NDGTFTTDYFVCDTN
+498 NDGTFNTDYFVCDTN

-526 LDKTVYQVG
+526 LDKTVYPVG

-681 AFEIYDADGH
+681 AFEIYDANGH

-870 VLNKDKHNVELTY
+870 VLNKDKHNIELTY
-883 AGQNIKVTSTALSVY
+883 AGQNVKVTSTALSVY

-907 LSKTMEQDEIYGI
+907 LNKTMEQDEIYGI
-920 GNNNE
+920 GNNKE
-925 IKSVQFGIFA
+925 ITSVQFGIFA

-940 AADGTIIPKD
+940 AADGTSIPKN

-959 ENGKITFDCDLPIGY
+959 ENGKLTFDCDLPIGY

-997 TNYAGQDTKV
+997 TDYAGQNTKV
-1007 IKINVSGNEKI
+1007 IKIDVNGNEKI

-1031 INKDND
+1031 INKNND
-1037 KLEGAIIGIFKVGTT
+1037 KLEGAIIGIFKVGTI
-1052 EFSEKNAIATTKTDK
+1052 EFSEKNAIVTTKTDK

-1115 DKQVQISKTDITG
+1115 
-1128 EKEVVG
+1128 
-1134 AELTITDESGNVVD
+1134 
-1148 SWTSTDTVH
+1148 
-1157 YANGLVEGQKYTLT
+1157 
-1171 EKTAPL
+1171 
-1177 GYAVAT
+1177 
-1183 SVEFVVSTDKVTQQV
+1183 
-1198 TMVDKQVLIS
+1198 DKQVLIS

-1313 EFTLYSDVECK
+1313 EFTLYSDAECK

-1404 GDTKSILMY
+1404 GDSKSILMY

>member
-1 MEIKRNNQLLKK
+1 MNYRKNCKEVLKK
-13 ILAIFLTILMIAT
+13 ILAFFLTVLMIVTAT
-26 TIPLNVFAASSNM
+26 PLSIFAASDM
-39 NLGEKDNNATI
+39 NLGERDNNSTI
-50 SVKKETH
+50 EVKKETH
-57 YGHELHTT
+57 YGHELHYTP
-65 TVGGETYPLFC
+65 VGGTNYPLFC

-83 PSSSSLGTKGKPSDS
+83 PSKSTLGSKGKPSDE
-98 KVLSAAQWIFAGYY
+98 KVLEAAKWIFAGYY
-112 MEHGNDIDWLDM
+112 MEHGNNIDWLDM
-124 AYCQKKVWAVMGSNT
+124 AYCQKKVWAVMGSNV
-139 SWSFSD
+139 SWNFSTD
-145 TGYNNWI
+145 GYNSWI
-152 KQAEQNMKNIEKKPS
+152 EKAKSNMENIKKKPS
-167 FNGTNVGTIKAG
+167 FNNNTIDTIKAG
-179 EKLTI
+179 NSMTI

-190 LKDYPEFTNKDTSG
+190 LKDYPAFTNNDTNG
-204 VTISHSNNSNNIV
+204 VTITHNNNSNS
-217 ITVDKTCTNTNFS
+217 ITISVSKSCTAKKYEILNNT
-230 IPQNKYR
+230 YR
-237 KTMTGN
+237 KKVTGSDEN
-243 GNDCLLYNP
+243 CLLYNP

-261 YSAYYDPVGFDIHG
+261 YSAYYDPISFAFNGTI
-275 NVQPL
+275 QPI

-526 LDKTVYQVG
+526 LDETVYPVG

-803 IYEKGNLKDAVYEIY
+803 IYEKGNLKDAIYEIY

-853 LYLGKYTIIEKT
+853 LYLGKYTVIEKT

-1007 IKINVSGNEKI
+1007 IKIDVSGNEKI

-1067 DGAFSFSNIPYGEWI
+1067 DGAFSFRNIPYGEWI
-1082 VKEVVAPTGYVVDA
+1082 VKEVAAPTGYVVDA

-1148 SWTSTDTVH
+1148 SWTSTDT
-1157 YANGLVEGQKYTLT
+1157 
-1171 EKTAPL
+1171 
-1177 GYAVAT
+1177 
-1183 SVEFVVSTDKVTQQV
+1183 
-1198 TMVDKQVLIS
+1198 
-1208 KTDVTSGQEL
+1208 
-1218 AGAELTITDERG
+1218 
-1230 NVIDSWTSTDT
+1230 

-1277 DKATQTVV
+1277 NKATQTVV

-1313 EFTLYSDVECK
+1313 EFTLYSDAECK

>member
-1 MEIKRNNQLLKK
+1 MFKLTKNKIQKIVAILLSFVMIICSTPIIANAAEI
-13 ILAIFLTILMIAT
+13 T
-26 TIPLNVFAASSNM
+26 
-39 NLGEKDNNATI
+39 
-50 SVKKETH
+50 KENSKEITVSKWTA
-57 YGHELHTT
+57 YGHEIHKGKN
-65 TVGGETYPLFC
+65 VAGDVFPLFC
-76 IEYGKTS
+76 IEYGTTS
-83 PSSSSLGTKGKPSDS
+83 PSSSYAYGTRKMMSEKA
-98 KVLSAAQWIFAGYY
+98 KVAAKWVYAGY
-112 MEHGNDIDWLDM
+112 MSEHGNSINDLDM
-124 AYCQKKVWAVMGSNT
+124 AYCQKKVWEIMGSST
-139 SWSFSD
+139 SWNFSD
-145 TGYNNWI
+145 AGYKAWC
-152 KQAEQNMKNIEKKPS
+152 KKAEDKMNSLNVKPS
-167 FNGTNVGTIKAG
+167 FDGSNIGTIKAG
-179 EKLTI
+179 ESKIVSDSNKVLSDYPAFDYSTCNGNVHIVHLKDKNELTI
-184 TDTNGV
+184 TV
-190 LKDYPEFTNKDTSG
+190 NK
-204 VTISHSNNSNNIV
+204 N
-217 ITVDKTCTNTNFS
+217 CTNSSFYLPSTQYVKNG
-230 IPQNKYR
+230 
-237 KTMTGN
+237 TG
-243 GNDCLLYNP
+243 DDEDAILYYP
-252 KEGGTQKLL
+252 YGSQSYQKLI
-261 YSAYYDPVGFDIHG
+261 YSNYYDPIYMSLEG
-275 NVQPL
+275 NVQPI

-322 GINPGTYTVTEESIN
+322 GINPGTYTVTEEHIN

-363 LKRGSLSVIK
+363 
-373 DCEDNLKSGLQFHLT
+373 
-388 GTSLSGIPVDEYA
+388 
-401 TTDSNGVATF
+401 
-411 SNILIGSN
+411 
-419 YTIQEVNTPIKYVV
+419 
-433 PANQT
+433 
-438 GDIEWNSVTNKYF
+438 
-451 TNKLKKFRVSVNKQ
+451 LKKFRVSVNKQ

-526 LDKTVYQVG
+526 LDKTVYPVG

-742 TPIAFSINQENSST
+742 TPIAFSINQESSST

-769 IAQKGVIEITKTG
+769 IAQKGIIEITKTG
-782 EVFSSVNSSM
+782 EVFSSVNSST
-792 NEKLNLNTYMP
+792 NEKLNFNTYMP
-803 IYEKGNLKDAVYEIY
+803 IYENGNLKDAVYEIY

-853 LYLGKYTIIEKT
+853 LYLGKYTIVEKK

-907 LSKTMEQDEIYGI
+907 LNKTMEQDVAYGI
-920 GNNNE
+920 GNNKE
-925 IKSVQFGIFA
+925 ITSVQFGIFA

-940 AADGTIIPKD
+940 AADGTSIPKD

-959 ENGKITFDCDLPIGY
+959 ENGKLTFDCDLPIGY

-997 TNYAGQDTKV
+997 TDYAGQNTKV
-1007 IKINVSGNEKI
+1007 IEIDVNGNEKI
-1018 NNTLK
+1018 ENTLK
-1023 RGKVEGIK
+1023 RGKVEGVK

-1037 KLEGAIIGIFKVGTT
+1037 KLEGATIGIFKVDTT
-1052 EFSEKNAIATTKTDK
+1052 EFTEKTAIVTTKTDK
-1067 DGAFSFSNIPYGEWI
+1067 DGAFSFNNIPYGEWV
-1082 VKEVVAPTGYVVDA
+1082 VKEIAAPTGYAVDA
-1096 TQHHIHI
+1096 TQHHIYI
-1103 SDDGVVINITMT
+1103 SDDGAVIN
-1115 DKQVQISKTDITG
+1115 
-1128 EKEVVG
+1128 
-1134 AELTITDESGNVVD
+1134 
-1148 SWTSTDTVH
+1148 
-1157 YANGLVEGQKYTLT
+1157 
-1171 EKTAPL
+1171 
-1177 GYAVAT
+1177 
-1183 SVEFVVSTDKVTQQV
+1183 V
-1198 TMVDKQVLIS
+1198 TMIDKQVLIS

-1218 AGAELTITDERG
+1218 AGAELTITDENG
-1230 NVIDSWTSTDT
+1230 NVVDSWTSTDT

-1255 LTEKTAPYGYEVANS
+1255 LTEKTAPYGYEIANS
-1270 IVFVVTN
+1270 IVFVVTS
-1277 DKATQTVV
+1277 DKAVQTVV

-1301 SITGENIISKKF
+1301 SVTGENIISRKF
-1313 EFTLYSDVECK
+1313 EFTLYSDPECK
-1324 NEIVTVNA
+1324 NEIITVNA

-1366 VKIEINDKGVFANGE
+1366 VKIEINDKGVFANGKE
-1381 KLTEEN
+1381 LTKEN
-1387 DVYSIVYQNSLL
+1387 EVYSIVYQNSLL

-1404 GDTKSILMY
+1404 GDSKSVLMY

-1426 MIIIKKKYKG
+1426 MVIIKKKYKG

>member
-13 ILAIFLTILMIAT
+13 ILAIFLTVLMIAT

-39 NLGEKDNNATI
+39 NLGEKDNNSTI

-217 ITVDKTCTNTNFS
+217 ITVDKTCTNTIFS

-261 YSAYYDPVGFDIHG
+261 YSAYYDPVGFYMDG
-275 NVQPL
+275 NVQPI

-289 EDGKVSGINFTVTG
+289 EDGQVGGINFTVTG
-303 PNGFNRTI
+303 ANGFNRTI
-311 ATDGNGEWKIE
+311 ATDSNGEWKIE

-352 NKTATVTFSNV
+352 NKTATVTFSN
-363 LKRGSLSVIK
+363 
-373 DCEDNLKSGLQFHLT
+373 
-388 GTSLSGIPVDEYA
+388 
-401 TTDSNGVATF
+401 
-411 SNILIGSN
+411 
-419 YTIQEVNTPIKYVV
+419 
-433 PANQT
+433 
-438 GDIEWNSVTNKYF
+438 
-451 TNKLKKFRVSVNKQ
+451 KLKKFRVSVNKQ

-473 GDAKLGGAIYGLYHG
+473 GDAKLEGAIYGLYHG

-526 LDKTVYQVG
+526 LDETVYSVG

-610 FASSKLLPYG
+610 FTSSKLLPYG

-681 AFEIYDADGH
+681 AFEIYDANGH

-742 TPIAFSINQENSST
+742 TPIAFSINQESSST

-769 IAQKGVIEITKTG
+769 IAQKGIIEITKTG
-782 EVFSSVNSSM
+782 EVFSSVNSST
-792 NEKLNLNTYMP
+792 NEKFNFNTYMP
-803 IYEKGNLKDAVYEIY
+803 IYENGNLKDAVYEIY

-853 LYLGKYTIIEKT
+853 LYLGKYTIVEKT

-907 LSKTMEQDEIYGI
+907 LNKAMEQDVAYGI
-920 GNNNE
+920 GNNKE
-925 IKSVQFGIFA
+925 ITSVQFGIFA

-940 AADGTIIPKD
+940 AADGTSIPKD

-959 ENGKITFDCDLPIGY
+959 ENGKLTFDCDLPIGY

-997 TNYAGQDTKV
+997 TDYAGQNTKV
-1007 IKINVSGNEKI
+1007 IEIDVNGNEKI
-1018 NNTLK
+1018 ENTLK
-1023 RGKVEGIK
+1023 RGKVEGVK

-1052 EFSEKNAIATTKTDK
+1052 EFSEKNAIVTTKTDK

-1270 IVFVVTN
+1270 IVFLVTN

-1313 EFTLYSDVECK
+1313 EFTLYSDAECK
-1324 NEIVTVNA
+1324 NKIVTVNA

-1404 GDTKSILMY
+1404 GDSKSILMY

-1419 AVVFIAI
+1419 AFVFIAI

>member
-1 MEIKRNNQLLKK
+1 MKIKINNHLFKK
-13 ILAIFLTILMIAT
+13 ILAMFLIVLMIAT
-26 TIPLNVFAASSNM
+26 TIPLNVFAASNM
-39 NLGEKDNNATI
+39 NLGERDNNSTI
-50 SVKKETH
+50 DVEKETH
-57 YGHELHTT
+57 YGHELHYTP
-65 TVGGETYPLFC
+65 VGGTNYPLFC

-83 PSSSSLGTKGKPSDS
+83 PTSSSLGSKGKPSDS
-98 KVLSAAQWIFAGYY
+98 KVLSAAKWIFAGYY
-112 MEHGNDIDWLDM
+112 MEHGNSIDWLDM
-124 AYCQKKVWAVMGSNT
+124 AYCQKKVWSVTGSDT
-139 SWSFSD
+139 SWTFSD
-145 TGYNNWI
+145 SGYKNWCA
-152 KQAEQNMKNIEKKPS
+152 KAEANMKEVDKKPS
-167 FNGTNVGTIKAG
+167 FDGTKIDTIKAG
-179 EKLTI
+179 ETKNI
-184 TDTNGV
+184 SDKNGV
-190 LKDYPEFTNKDTSG
+190 LKDYPSFTNKDTKG
-204 VTISHSNNSNNIV
+204 VTISHQEGSNELV
-217 ITVDKTCTNTNFS
+217 ITIARDCTATSFRIPDSKYIKS
-230 IPQNKYR
+230 I
-237 KTMTGN
+237 TGQDS
-243 GNDCLLYNP
+243 DCLLYNP
-252 KEGGTQKLL
+252 KKGGTQKLL
-261 YSAYYDPVGFDIHG
+261 YSAYYDPISIAFNGTI
-275 NVQPL
+275 QPI

-289 EDGKVSGINFTVTG
+289 EDGQVGGINFTVTG
-303 PNGFNRTI
+303 ANGFNRTI
-311 ATDGNGEWKIE
+311 ATDSNGEWKIE

-337 KYVPQNSQTV
+337 KCVPQNSQTV

-363 LKRGSLSVIK
+363 
-373 DCEDNLKSGLQFHLT
+373 
-388 GTSLSGIPVDEYA
+388 
-401 TTDSNGVATF
+401 
-411 SNILIGSN
+411 
-419 YTIQEVNTPIKYVV
+419 
-433 PANQT
+433 
-438 GDIEWNSVTNKYF
+438 
-451 TNKLKKFRVSVNKQ
+451 LKKFRVSVNKQ

-526 LDKTVYQVG
+526 LDKTVYPVG

-831 AEKGELVDTITTG
+831 AEKGELVDSITTG

-883 AGQNIKVTSTALSVY
+883 AGQNVKVTSTALSVY

-925 IKSVQFGIFA
+925 IKSVQFGVFA

-950 SLVTFANCD
+950 SLVTFVNCD

-997 TNYAGQDTKV
+997 TNYAGQETKV
-1007 IKINVSGNEKI
+1007 IKIDISGNEKI

-1031 INKDND
+1031 INKNND

-1052 EFSEKNAIATTKTDK
+1052 EFSEKNAIVTTKTDK

-1148 SWTSTDTVH
+1148 SWTSTDIVH

-1301 SITGENIISKKF
+1301 SITGKNIISKKF
-1313 EFTLYSDVECK
+1313 EFTLYSDAECK

-1366 VKIEINDKGVFANGE
+1366 VKIEINDKGVFANGKE
-1381 KLTEEN
+1381 LTKEN
-1387 DVYSIVYQNSLL
+1387 EVYSIVYQNSLL

-1404 GDTKSILMY
+1404 GDSKSVLMY

>member
-13 ILAIFLTILMIAT
+13 ILAIFLTVLMIVT

-39 NLGEKDNNATI
+39 NLGEKDNNSTI

-83 PSSSSLGTKGKPSDS
+83 PSGSSLGTKGKPSDS
-98 KVLSAAQWIFAGYY
+98 KVLSAAKWIFAGYY

-152 KQAEQNMKNIEKKPS
+152 KQAEQNMKKIDTRPS
-167 FNGTNVGTIKAG
+167 FDSKSIGTINAG
-179 EKLTI
+179 SSQTI
-184 TDTNGV
+184 IDTNGV
-190 LKDYPEFTNKDTSG
+190 LKDYPAFTNKDTNG
-204 VTISHSNNSNNIV
+204 VTITHESNSNTLLIS
-217 ITVDKTCTNTNFS
+217 IDKSCTSKTFKIDDEKYKKS
-230 IPQNKYR
+230 I
-237 KTMTGN
+237 TGN

-261 YSAYYDPVGFDIHG
+261 YSAYYDPIRFMFSG

-289 EDGKVSGINFTVTG
+289 EDGKVSGINFSVTG

-352 NKTATVTFSNV
+352 NKTATVTFSN
-363 LKRGSLSVIK
+363 I
-373 DCEDNLKSGLQFHLT
+373 
-388 GTSLSGIPVDEYA
+388 
-401 TTDSNGVATF
+401 
-411 SNILIGSN
+411 
-419 YTIQEVNTPIKYVV
+419 
-433 PANQT
+433 
-438 GDIEWNSVTNKYF
+438 
-451 TNKLKKFRVSVNKQ
+451 LKKFRVSVNKQ

-498 NDGTFTTDYFVCDTN
+498 NDGTFNTDYFVCDTN

-526 LDKTVYQVG
+526 LDKTVYPVG

-681 AFEIYDADGH
+681 AFEIYDANGH

-870 VLNKDKHNVELTY
+870 VLNKDKHNIELTY
-883 AGQNIKVTSTALSVY
+883 AGQNVKVTSTALSVY

-907 LSKTMEQDEIYGI
+907 LRKTMEQDEIYGI

-1037 KLEGAIIGIFKVGTT
+1037 KLEGAIIGIFKVGAT

-1082 VKEVVAPTGYVVDA
+1082 VKEVAAPTGYVVDA

-1115 DKQVQISKTDITG
+1115 DKQVMISKI
-1128 EKEVVG
+1128 
-1134 AELTITDESGNVVD
+1134 
-1148 SWTSTDTVH
+1148 
-1157 YANGLVEGQKYTLT
+1157 
-1171 EKTAPL
+1171 
-1177 GYAVAT
+1177 
-1183 SVEFVVSTDKVTQQV
+1183 
-1198 TMVDKQVLIS
+1198 
-1208 KTDVTSGQEL
+1208 DVTSGQEL
-1218 AGAELTITDERG
+1218 AGAELTITDESG

-1248 VEGQKYT
+1248 VEGQKYA

-1313 EFTLYSDVECK
+1313 EFTLYSDAECK

-1404 GDTKSILMY
+1404 GDSKSILMY

>member
-1 MEIKRNNQLLKK
+1 MEIKRNNQLFKK

-167 FNGTNVGTIKAG
+167 FNDTNVGTIKAG

-217 ITVDKTCTNTNFS
+217 ITVDKTCTNTHFF

-237 KTMTGN
+237 KTITGN

-261 YSAYYDPVGFDIHG
+261 YSAYYDPVGFYMGG
-275 NVQPL
+275 NVQPI

-289 EDGKVSGINFTVTG
+289 EDGQVGGINFTVTG
-303 PNGFNRTI
+303 ANGFNRTI
-311 ATDGNGEWKIE
+311 ATDSNGEWKIE

-363 LKRGSLSVIK
+363 LK
-373 DCEDNLKSGLQFHLT
+373 
-388 GTSLSGIPVDEYA
+388 
-401 TTDSNGVATF
+401 
-411 SNILIGSN
+411 
-419 YTIQEVNTPIKYVV
+419 
-433 PANQT
+433 
-438 GDIEWNSVTNKYF
+438 
-451 TNKLKKFRVSVNKQ
+451 KFRVSVNKQ
-465 DIEKTHSQ
+465 DIEKTHPQ

-526 LDKTVYQVG
+526 LDETVYPVG

-1082 VKEVVAPTGYVVDA
+1082 VKEVVAPTGYAVDA

-1103 SDDGVVINITMT
+1103 SDDGVVINIIMT

-1313 EFTLYSDVECK
+1313 EFTLYSDAECK

-1344 RYGTYYIKETKA
+1344 IYGTYYIKETKA

>member
-1 MEIKRNNQLLKK
+1 MPIITNAAEI
-13 ILAIFLTILMIAT
+13 T
-26 TIPLNVFAASSNM
+26 
-39 NLGEKDNNATI
+39 
-50 SVKKETH
+50 KENSKEITVSKWMA
-57 YGHELHTT
+57 YGHEIHKGKNADGNTI
-65 TVGGETYPLFC
+65 PLFC
-76 IEYGKTS
+76 IEYGTTS
-83 PSSSSLGTKGKPSDS
+83 PSSSYAYGTRKMM
-98 KVLSAAQWIFAGYY
+98 SAKAQTAAKWVYAGY
-112 MEHGNDIDWLDM
+112 MSEHGNSINDLDM
-124 AYCQKKVWAVMGSNT
+124 AYCQKKVWEIMGSST
-139 SWSFSD
+139 SWTFSD
-145 TGYNNWI
+145 AGYKAWC
-152 KQAEQNMKNIEKKPS
+152 KKAEDKMNSLNVKPS
-167 FNGTNVGTIKAG
+167 FDGNNIGTIKAG
-179 EKLTI
+179 ESKIVSDSNKVLSDYPAFDYSTCNGNVHIIHSKNKNELTI
-184 TDTNGV
+184 SV
-190 LKDYPEFTNKDTSG
+190 NK
-204 VTISHSNNSNNIV
+204 N
-217 ITVDKTCTNTNFS
+217 CTNSSFYLPSTQYVKNG
-230 IPQNKYR
+230 
-237 KTMTGN
+237 TG
-243 GNDCLLYNP
+243 DDEDAILYYP
-252 KEGGTQKLL
+252 YGSQSYQKLI
-261 YSAYYDPVGFDIHG
+261 YSNYYDPVYMSLEG
-275 NVQPL
+275 NIQPI

-363 LKRGSLSVIK
+363 LK
-373 DCEDNLKSGLQFHLT
+373 
-388 GTSLSGIPVDEYA
+388 
-401 TTDSNGVATF
+401 
-411 SNILIGSN
+411 
-419 YTIQEVNTPIKYVV
+419 
-433 PANQT
+433 
-438 GDIEWNSVTNKYF
+438 
-451 TNKLKKFRVSVNKQ
+451 KFRVSVNKQ

-526 LDKTVYQVG
+526 LDETVYPVG

-870 VLNKDKHNVELTY
+870 VLNKDKHNVELSY

-1007 IKINVSGNEKI
+1007 IKIDVSGNEKI

-1052 EFSEKNAIATTKTDK
+1052 EFSEKNAIVTTKTDK
-1067 DGAFSFSNIPYGEWI
+1067 DGAFSFNNIPYGEWI
-1082 VKEVVAPTGYVVDA
+1082 VKEVAAPTGYVVDA

-1134 AELTITDESGNVVD
+1134 AELAITDES
-1148 SWTSTDTVH
+1148 
-1157 YANGLVEGQKYTLT
+1157 
-1171 EKTAPL
+1171 
-1177 GYAVAT
+1177 
-1183 SVEFVVSTDKVTQQV
+1183 
-1198 TMVDKQVLIS
+1198 
-1208 KTDVTSGQEL
+1208 
-1218 AGAELTITDERG
+1218 G

-1255 LTEKTAPYGYEVANS
+1255 LTEKTAPLGYAVATNVEFEVTADKVTQQVTMTDKQVMISKIDITSGQELAGAELVITNKDGNIVDSWTSTDTAHYANGLVEGQEYTLIEKTAPYGYEIAHS
-1270 IVFVVTN
+1270 ITFTVSS
-1277 DKATQTVV
+1277 DKSVQTVV

-1313 EFTLYSDVECK
+1313 EFTLYSDAECK
-1324 NEIVTVNA
+1324 NEIITVNA

-1366 VKIEINDKGVFANGE
+1366 VKIEINDEGVFANGE

>member
-1 MEIKRNNQLLKK
+1 MFKLTKIKIKKVVATLLSFVMIICSTPIIANAAEI
-13 ILAIFLTILMIAT
+13 T
-26 TIPLNVFAASSNM
+26 
-39 NLGEKDNNATI
+39 
-50 SVKKETH
+50 KENSKEITVSKWTA
-57 YGHELHTT
+57 YGHEIHKGKNASGNTF
-65 TVGGETYPLFC
+65 PLFC
-76 IEYGKTS
+76 IEYGATS
-83 PSSSSLGTKGKPSDS
+83 PSNSYAYGTRKMMSSKAQT
-98 KVLSAAQWIFAGYY
+98 AAKWVYAGY
-112 MEHGNDIDWLDM
+112 MAEHGNDINDLDM
-124 AYCQKKVWAVMGSNT
+124 AYCQKKVWEIMGSST
-139 SWSFSD
+139 SWTFSD
-145 TGYNNWI
+145 AGYKAWCD
-152 KQAEQNMKNIEKKPS
+152 KAEAKMKSLNKKPS
-167 FNGTNVGTIKAG
+167 FDGNDIGTITAG
-179 EKLTI
+179 NSK
-184 TDTNGV
+184 V
-190 LKDYPEFTNKDTSG
+190 LIDSNNVLNEYPEFNYT
-204 VTISHSNNSNNIV
+204 
-217 ITVDKTCTNTNFS
+217 
-230 IPQNKYR
+230 
-237 KTMTGN
+237 TGN
-243 GNDCLLYNP
+243 GKIHIVHKRNENKITVSADKDCTATSYFLPDDKYSKVGTGNDEDAILYYPYGSANY
-252 KEGGTQKLL
+252 QKLV
-261 YSAYYDPVGFDIHG
+261 YSNYYDPVFMAFKGTI
-275 NVQPL
+275 QPI
-280 GNLQLKKTS
+280 GNLQLKKAS
-289 EDGKVSGINFTVTG
+289 EDGQVGGINFTVTG
-303 PNGFNRTI
+303 ANGFNRTI

-322 GINPGTYTVTEESIN
+322 GINPGTYTVTEESIS

-363 LKRGSLSVIK
+363 LK
-373 DCEDNLKSGLQFHLT
+373 
-388 GTSLSGIPVDEYA
+388 
-401 TTDSNGVATF
+401 
-411 SNILIGSN
+411 
-419 YTIQEVNTPIKYVV
+419 
-433 PANQT
+433 
-438 GDIEWNSVTNKYF
+438 
-451 TNKLKKFRVSVNKQ
+451 KFRVSVNKQ
-465 DIEKTHSQ
+465 DIEKTHPQ

-498 NDGTFTTDYFVCDTN
+498 NDGTFTTNYFVCDTN

-526 LDKTVYQVG
+526 LDKTVYPVG

-598 DERDTIICDEDG
+598 DERDTIICDVDG

-742 TPIAFSINQENSST
+742 TPIAFSINQESSSM

-769 IAQKGVIEITKTG
+769 IAQKGIIEITKTG
-782 EVFSSVNSSM
+782 EVFSSVNSST
-792 NEKLNLNTYMP
+792 NEKLNFNTYMP
-803 IYEKGNLKDAVYEIY
+803 IYENGNLKDAVYEIY
-818 AAEDITTTDGTVR
+818 AAEDITTSDGTVR

-853 LYLGKYTIIEKT
+853 LYLGKYTIVEKT

-907 LSKTMEQDEIYGI
+907 LNKAMEQDETYGI
-920 GNNNE
+920 GNNKE
-925 IKSVQFGIFA
+925 ITSVQFGIFA

-940 AADGTIIPKD
+940 AADGTSIPKD

-959 ENGKITFDCDLPIGY
+959 ENGKLTFDCDLPIGY

-997 TNYAGQDTKV
+997 TDYAGQNTKV
-1007 IKINVSGNEKI
+1007 IAIDVNGNEKI
-1018 NNTLK
+1018 ENTLK
-1023 RGKVEGIK
+1023 RGKVEGVK
-1031 INKDND
+1031 TNKDND
-1037 KLEGAIIGIFKVGTT
+1037 KLEGATIGIFKIDTT
-1052 EFSEKNAIATTKTDK
+1052 EFTEKTAIVTTKTDK
-1067 DGAFSFSNIPYGEWI
+1067 DGAFSFNNIPYGEWV
-1082 VKEVVAPTGYVVDA
+1082 VKEIVAPTGYAVDA
-1096 TQHHIHI
+1096 TQHHIYI
-1103 SDDGVVINITMT
+1103 SDDGVVIN
-1115 DKQVQISKTDITG
+1115 
-1128 EKEVVG
+1128 
-1134 AELTITDESGNVVD
+1134 
-1148 SWTSTDTVH
+1148 
-1157 YANGLVEGQKYTLT
+1157 
-1171 EKTAPL
+1171 
-1177 GYAVAT
+1177 
-1183 SVEFVVSTDKVTQQV
+1183 V
-1198 TMVDKQVLIS
+1198 TMVDKQVQIS

-1218 AGAELTITDERG
+1218 AGAELTITDESG

-1248 VEGQKYT
+1248 IEGHKYT
-1255 LTEKTAPYGYEVANS
+1255 LTEKTAPYGYEIANS
-1270 IVFVVTN
+1270 IVFVVTS
-1277 DKATQTVV
+1277 DKAIQTVV

-1301 SITGENIISKKF
+1301 SVTGENIISRKF
-1313 EFTLYSDVECK
+1313 EFTLYSDPECK
-1324 NEIVTVNA
+1324 NEIITVNA

-1366 VKIEINDKGVFANGE
+1366 VKIEINDKGVFANGKE
-1381 KLTEEN
+1381 LTKEN
-1387 DVYSIVYQNSLL
+1387 EVYSIVYQNSLL

-1404 GDTKSILMY
+1404 GDSKSVLMY

-1419 AVVFIAI
+1419 AVVFIVI

>member
-1 MEIKRNNQLLKK
+1 MKIKINNHLFKK
-13 ILAIFLTILMIAT
+13 ILAMFLIVLMIAT
-26 TIPLNVFAASSNM
+26 TIPLNVFAASNM
-39 NLGEKDNNATI
+39 NLGERDNNSTI
-50 SVKKETH
+50 DVEKETH
-57 YGHELHTT
+57 YGHELHYTP
-65 TVGGETYPLFC
+65 VGGTNYPLFC

-83 PSSSSLGTKGKPSDS
+83 PTSSSLGSKGKPSDS
-98 KVLSAAQWIFAGYY
+98 KVLSAAKWIFAGYY
-112 MEHGNDIDWLDM
+112 MEHGNSIDWLDM
-124 AYCQKKVWAVMGSNT
+124 AYCQKKVWSVTGSDT
-139 SWSFSD
+139 SWTFSD
-145 TGYNNWI
+145 SGYKNWCA
-152 KQAEQNMKNIEKKPS
+152 KAEANMKEVDKKPS
-167 FNGTNVGTIKAG
+167 FDGTKIDTIKAG
-179 EKLTI
+179 ETKNI
-184 TDTNGV
+184 SDKNGV
-190 LKDYPEFTNKDTSG
+190 LKDYPSFTNKDTKG
-204 VTISHSNNSNNIV
+204 VTISHQEGSNELV
-217 ITVDKTCTNTNFS
+217 ITIARDCTATSFRIPDSKYIKS
-230 IPQNKYR
+230 I
-237 KTMTGN
+237 TGQDS
-243 GNDCLLYNP
+243 DCLLYNP
-252 KEGGTQKLL
+252 KKGGTQKLL
-261 YSAYYDPVGFDIHG
+261 YSAYYDPISIAFNGTI
-275 NVQPL
+275 QPI

-289 EDGKVSGINFTVTG
+289 EDGQVGGINFTVTG
-303 PNGFNRTI
+303 ANGFNRTI
-311 ATDGNGEWKIE
+311 ATDSNGGWKIE

-363 LKRGSLSVIK
+363 
-373 DCEDNLKSGLQFHLT
+373 
-388 GTSLSGIPVDEYA
+388 
-401 TTDSNGVATF
+401 
-411 SNILIGSN
+411 
-419 YTIQEVNTPIKYVV
+419 
-433 PANQT
+433 
-438 GDIEWNSVTNKYF
+438 
-451 TNKLKKFRVSVNKQ
+451 LKKFRVSVNKQ

-526 LDKTVYQVG
+526 LDKTVYPVG

-831 AEKGELVDTITTG
+831 AEKGELVDSITTG

-883 AGQNIKVTSTALSVY
+883 AGQNVKVTSTALSVY

-925 IKSVQFGIFA
+925 IKSVQFGVFA

-950 SLVTFANCD
+950 SLVTFVNCD

-997 TNYAGQDTKV
+997 TNYAGQETKV
-1007 IKINVSGNEKI
+1007 IKIDISGNEKI

-1031 INKDND
+1031 INKNND

-1052 EFSEKNAIATTKTDK
+1052 EFSEKNAIVTTKTDK

-1096 TQHHIHI
+1096 THHHIHI

-1148 SWTSTDTVH
+1148 SWTSTDIVH

-1313 EFTLYSDVECK
+1313 EFTLYSDAECK

-1366 VKIEINDKGVFANGE
+1366 VKIEINDKGVFANGKE
-1381 KLTEEN
+1381 LTKEN
-1387 DVYSIVYQNSLL
+1387 EVYSIVYQNSLL

-1404 GDTKSILMY
+1404 GDSKSVLMY